1 MASNPLTQSS
11 VPQDTSANPVT
22 QGSAKPLDFEAP
34 NLQPQ
39 RDALASQRVLPAQI
53 GQAINALATPEQSSL
68 PSYEQLIQQGEQQR
82 QAQIQAAQTQNNALA
97 NNLNNYA
104 NQTFDKIVNG
114 NGFADN
120 YMNTSQM
127 GQQKLWRQLAQQG
140 AQQGLSEEA
149 LYNAYLKRAKDTLAG
164 DKASAGD
171 MKHGWKDALIP
182 LNAAGAGINK
192 LLGSAAGLV
201 GQASNVLSYG
211 TGAVVYGVENL
222 TGNDVSYNEAVK
234 IAQNNVIGNAAFATH
249 KYFNNAA
256 DALLTHGASDRTR
269 ENIQEFREGV
279 STDSTK
285 ENLKYVAQHPLTAAL
300 TFSPDLVASVGAV
313 GLYGRLGAAANA
325 GRGANTS
332 LAVDNAL
339 TYGQAVRQVGV
350 PAAGYAV
357 GAQYG
362 EFSDDEG
369 RQNSEQLLAATASGI
384 LTAATVGASSKWGG
398 AIENFALR
406 NRGLSTWAGKS
417 VAARVGQAVGV
428 EGVTEAFDEGQNTAF
443 QVALGDKNNAKFDLA
458 NLATEQNKTTILTGA
473 GIGGMLGVGFGGLG
487 GGAHSIADIRASR
500 AMINAK
506 EAADQPTAEATE
518 QPTAQPATQP
528 TAEATEQPTAQPATQ
543 PTAEATEQPTAQPAT
558 QPAQAPT
565 STTPVTEFA
574 EVFPTNIRAVLRDI
588 ESTLTNDAGK
598 AGSEE
603 YVAQQ
608 ASDAI
613 SMINDLEAEG
623 VVVDL
628 DALNSTL
635 TTLAQI
641 NSDPTTYFAQPQAR
655 SESTPAPAPET
666 QAQPAVADAY
676 VSNGRNIEGYVESS
690 NDGTTTLYNPNQ
702 DAYFVTSD
710 ELTPSTYQAQDTVVR
725 KKFTP
730 TYNEGQQIN
739 AKDTTYTVES
749 VKPIY
754 EGGSGNAVTLIGER
768 YNLRADNGT
777 TTSAI
782 YNGRD
787 NTIRLV
793 DSQELLDT
801 STPSASSA
809 NRQQG
814 NPQLADAPIPMEQL
828 VGQEVN
834 YSGIEGTLQQTPE
847 GIYQVVDA
855 TGNAVVVEGGE
866 SGQAAQELGIEP
878 VPAKVPTVATPMT
891 STAIDDLHY
900 AIASK
905 VREAQLQERMANYRE
920 EKANEDTALDQR
932 AELDSVQF
940 SDQLLQLS
948 SVVEPAL
955 FDSEFAQK
963 HLANAVLTR
972 NDRVIANV
980 LEDIIY
986 SESATNADKEIA
998 IAYLTDQEVDNTNI
1012 DAPLNQDYEM
1022 SVLERALADRNTVVH
1037 VPMEQQSFLSR
1048 LDEDNSEALALIQ
1061 QGITPDGLMNMK
1073 GQDLNTLLS
1082 ASNLPRVKSAPVS
1095 VRRILI
1101 LADTIRYS
1109 VESYG
1114 RAIRR
1119 AKAIFETIMP
1129 ESELQ
1134 RVNDSAKQLDEYAAR
1149 LDSSLM
1155 ITNDLIASA
1164 IESRQSDIDAR
1175 VLEEAGTTQVVPS
1188 DNPSTEAVMVV
1199 DSRDADNM
1207 IADKPTEKSVSMSSV
1222 VASIR
1227 TAGNSSVYLR
1237 PTNFLSE
1244 GSRKALR
1251 ADRTL
1256 DGKWNALLDI
1266 QALGMLAQPNTAIA
1280 IDAEYAS
1287 QLLEAMVIARSNV
1300 DLSGEPTSTIVRPKD
1315 QARMATVVTSDV
1327 ADAFTASV
1335 IEDAINK
1342 LATIP
1347 ADIAIKNLKAVY
1359 DDIKIRAYYN
1369 GKAVT
1374 LIQQKSPDLS
1384 AERVMPLAAKF
1395 VELELSGE
1403 TINNLRGILDNTK
1416 GKLRGLA
1423 VALANG
1429 NKDSKFDS
1437 YQAELMNKVNVLE
1450 ASLARLDNEYATMRK
1465 GLEEEINSDPDL
1477 RAVGMLD
1484 LSDFAI
1490 PTGTSETATRFQNM
1504 GNADASG
1511 TLEGLIDLATS
1522 TYNLRGT
1529 TSDQLVAMAR
1539 DGYEAVMSDE
1549 IQAIASLVDQEY
1561 KAPKATRK
1569 TADVKLA
1576 IVAIEPLTAQL
1587 LPYDALSDINSAND
1601 TVTKLR
1607 GLGVIDAVTGSR
1619 ALEGIANYLQTGTS
1633 GFLPKSALDGDN
1645 FDGIYKSLDSYTTD
1659 ENGLLSISDVREIV
1673 GDILTQVP
1681 VGQSKD
1687 RAVAEAILHATAVAR
1702 LERAK
1707 QLGVTPEV
1715 LDHISY
1721 ANSTPSSHPF
1731 LSAAN
1736 SAIGA
1741 MIENQNLIG
1750 ALDAISNEQSLTQ
1763 AEQSVAK
1770 ALATIAQR
1778 IIDDIKIDVN
1788 LDPNAPV
1795 YSRFNWDTYTIEFSG
1810 GTHAVPENVM
1820 HEVAHA
1826 LADTLFN
1833 VNEAYLTPKQVEAKR
1848 ALERLYEHAKNENAV
1863 TQYGMTGIREWL
1875 ADSLSNNVQIELTKN
1890 LDTTNISWLQGI
1902 RNFYDFF
1909 VDKIRDL
1916 FGMDS
1921 LHHSRVRREAEKILK
1936 GQNYKAP
1943 QKIDEVHDALTDMLA
1958 IIHVYSKPTSTRKTG
1973 SGTNMNAR
1981 ADGGKPIT
1989 ASAVNEVGYNNVHT
2003 IKIVDKLDRFS
2014 NLVPSGFIRK
2024 ISPVRYELVM
2034 HDKNAGVAYQVGT
2047 LPDLLGT
2054 LYKFG
2059 NRFDVASF
2067 VSTADTSPESSWVKP
2082 ARSIGE
2088 VYVDYTPLPKFA
2100 RNMIISYIDGQVEV
2114 LRKRDYARGLVG
2126 SNQMA
2131 KDMPVML
2138 RMLTAS
2144 LNALRYLRQLPTS
2157 RNSLDALDAFYDAEA
2172 KHRSDLLN
2180 DRNLHTYAQAR
2191 VGEAY
2196 NYANGHTSR
2205 IEGVF
2210 KSVVDYLKD
2219 NSKGDTRYG
2228 LEMLSQ
2234 YVKAQHTIERNARN
2248 EHRTPTAMR
2257 INGETKEWSGTHYK
2271 GMVGTPAAEALL
2283 DTFTDEQKR
2292 VLDAAYKIVRD
2303 EDLALTARE
2312 YQEGLITKSQYYSRL
2327 DYDYYVPL
2335 LNQVNT
2341 DSKPQTYR
2349 EKTLEGRY
2357 SESANTIYSLL
2368 ESMRKRQSDLV
2379 DNQINRA
2386 LVDKLKELPTSGIA
2400 NIKSAKV
2407 EIVYDNELGDYAH
2420 RVSPDSGFAEN
2431 QFIYYTDGKPMVV
2444 ELNEAHPIGAMLVAD
2459 MKSQRAGLPKNKI
2472 GNALTRWSRNIQHL
2486 LAPPLVVMS
2495 ASFIMKSAIWGVG
2508 LLTGNAQAAYKT
2520 SLGDA
2525 YKITGGSIL
2534 GLIRNLRHIPAL
2546 MGRASPD
2553 RNQSIYEMYR
2563 DIGGGMGGFNT
2574 FGQDVDRN
2582 DANVTGL
2589 RAHFDLRREQ
2599 ATMPDYDTTG
2609 NVLRNNSTD
2618 LLKATGHSV
2627 KGVYTTFAE
2636 WTNAIDNLIRFSS
2649 FTAALQT
2656 TGTPAMKKAL
2666 ADNDITALRA
2676 LLDAD
2681 PDYRDQ
2687 LVVGSKQIT
2696 GNFQERSLEPVMNNF
2711 IMFFNA
2717 GMQGVTTMT
2726 NMLTSQQG
2734 QVAALSMFAAGAGL
2748 YMLAGGSADT
2758 GADDE
2763 RMYLLDM
2770 TNAQNLTF
2778 MVDGKRVQIP
2788 VDYAL
2793 KPFVAL
2799 GTYAAAYA
2807 SGDMEAMEATGKLYE
2822 ASRDSF
2828 IPLQSAQTE
2837 NSAYNAVSQFVPTAL
2852 RSLVLPFMGIDNFN
2866 FKFNDKPAFD
2876 EDGEIIKDPSASDKS
2891 GKFDWSSSMAKS
2903 INPYLPREL
2912 EVTPRT
2918 LESLAG
2924 NIGGDVYRLGGAAT
2938 SNDPSQLSNVLTRS
2952 IFPKDNTGMFLKQKF
2967 EEQKMETSATLRRKI
2982 DMYGKNSDDT
2992 VGYQEA
2998 YDVLAAAEKDA
3009 KGMTT
3014 ADGYKMGDIIRGIR
3028 QASSDEELAE
3038 WKARRAELDYNT
3050 MQVRG
3055 NAMIEAKGI
3064 SNALRNNQY
3073 DSGEYLDV
3081 VDNKL
3086 NRVNNL
3092 YNDPEF
3098 KENLL
3103 KRIQ

>member
-39 RDALASQRVLPAQI
+39 RDALASQRVLSAQI
-53 GQAINALATPEQSSL
+53 GQAINALATPTPTPEQSSL
-68 PSYEQLIQQGEQQR
+68 PSYEQLMQQGEQQR
-82 QAQIQAAQTQNNALA
+82 QAQIQAVQTQNNALT
-97 NNLNNYA
+97 NNTTLYSDRVFSKLNS
-104 NQTFDKIVNG
+104 DKAFV
-114 NGFADN
+114 DN
-120 YMNTSQM
+120 YMNLSQV
-127 GQQKLWRQLAQQG
+127 GQRKLWRHLAQQG
-140 AQQGLSEEA
+140 AQQGLSEET
-149 LYNAYLKRAKDTLAG
+149 LYNNYLSKASELYG
-164 DKASAGD
+164 EYDKASKPDA
-171 MKHGWKDALIP
+171 KHGWQDAFVLPNQI
-182 LNAAGAGINK
+182 LAGGVAVSG
-192 LLGSAAGLV
+192 GVAGLV
-201 GQASNVLSYG
+201 ATASNALSYPLG
-211 TGAVVYGVENL
+211 GVEYALNKIQ
-222 TGNDVSYNEAVK
+222 GNDITYDEAVK
-234 IAQNNVIGNAAFATH
+234 RTQNNVVGKIAKSYYN
-249 KYFNNAA
+249 
-256 DALLTHGASDRTR
+256 DAMLTKEYLTEGGSDKWR
-269 ENIQEFREGV
+269 ENKKEFGEGIT
-279 STDSTK
+279 TDSTI
-285 ENLKYVAQHPLTAAL
+285 ENMKYVAQHPLTAAL

-325 GRGANTS
+325 GRGANAS
-332 LAVDNAL
+332 LAVDGAL

-350 PAAGYAV
+350 PSAGYAI
-357 GAQYG
+357 GSQFG
-362 EFSDDEG
+362 EFSNDEG
-369 RQNSEQLLAATASGI
+369 QQTSEQILAATTSGVI
-384 LTAATVGASSKWGG
+384 TALTAGASSKWGG

-428 EGVTEAFDEGQNTAF
+428 EGVTEAFDEGQQTAF

-458 NLATEQNKTTILTGA
+458 NLTTEENKTTILTGA
-473 GIGGMLGVGFGGLG
+473 GIGGMLGVGFGGIG

-506 EAADQPTAEATE
+506 EAAEQPTAEAAE
-518 QPTAQPATQP
+518 QPTAQPTQ
-528 TAEATEQPTAQPATQ
+528 TPA
-543 PTAEATEQPTAQPAT
+543 
-558 QPAQAPT
+558 
-565 STTPVTEFA
+565 STTPVTEFS

-641 NSDPTTYFAQPQAR
+641 NSNPTTYFAQPQAR
-655 SESTPAPAPET
+655 SESTPTPTPTPET
-666 QAQPAVADAY
+666 QVQPTDEGAY
-676 VSNGRNIEGYVESS
+676 FSNGRNIEGYVESS

-710 ELTPSTYQAQDTVVR
+710 ELVPSTYQAQDTVVR

-754 EGGSGNAVTLIGER
+754 EGDSGNATILIGER

-782 YNGRD
+782 YDNRD
-787 NTIRLV
+787 NAIRLV
-793 DSQELLDT
+793 DTQELLDA
-801 STPSASSA
+801 STPSTSSA

-855 TGNAVVVEGGE
+855 TGNTVVVEGGE

-878 VPAKVPTVATPMT
+878 VPAKAPAVATPMT

-932 AELDSVQF
+932 AEMDNVQF

-1037 VPMEQQSFLSR
+1037 VPMEQPSFLSR

-1129 ESELQ
+1129 ESEVQ
-1134 RVNDSAKQLDEYAAR
+1134 RVNGYAKQLDEYAAR

-1188 DNPSTEAVMVV
+1188 DNPSTEAVTVV
-1199 DSRDADNM
+1199 DSRDADSM
-1207 IADKPTEKSVSMSSV
+1207 IADKPTENSVSMSSV

-1227 TAGNSSVYLR
+1227 SAGNTSVYLR
-1237 PTNFLSE
+1237 PSNFLSE

-1287 QLLEAMVIARSNV
+1287 QLLEAMVVARSDV
-1300 DLSGEPTSTIVRPKD
+1300 DLSGAPTSTIVRPKD
-1315 QARMATVVTSDV
+1315 QARMATVVTGDV

-1403 TINNLRGILDNTK
+1403 TINNLRGILENTK

-1423 VALANG
+1423 VSLANG

-1437 YQAELMNKVNVLE
+1437 YQAELMNKVSVLE
-1450 ASLARLDNEYATMRK
+1450 VSLARLDNEYATMRK

-1484 LSDFAI
+1484 LSDFAV

-1529 TSDQLVAMAR
+1529 TSDQLVDMAR
-1539 DGYEAVMSDE
+1539 DGYETVMADE
-1549 IQAIASLVDQEY
+1549 IQAVASLVDQEY

-1576 IVAIEPLTAQL
+1576 IEAIEPLTAQL

-1848 ALERLYEHAKNENAV
+1848 ALERLYDHAKNENAV

-1890 LDTTNISWLQGI
+1890 LDTTNISWLQNI

-2024 ISPVRYELVM
+2024 ISPVRYEMVM
-2034 HDKNAGVAYQVGT
+2034 HDTNAGVAYQVGT

-2067 VSTADTSPESSWVKP
+2067 VSTTDASPESSWVKP
-2082 ARSIGE
+2082 VRSIGE

-2131 KDMPVML
+2131 KDMPIML
-2138 RMLTAS
+2138 RMITAS

-2157 RNSLDALDAFYDAEA
+2157 RNSLDAIDAFYDAEA

-2257 INGETKEWSGTHYK
+2257 INGETKEWTGTHYK

-2283 DTFTDEQKR
+2283 NTFTDEQKR

-2335 LNQVNT
+2335 LNQVTT

-2368 ESMRKRQSDLV
+2368 ESMRKRQADLV

-2407 EIVYDNELGDYAH
+2407 EIVYDNELGDYVH
-2420 RVSPDSGFAEN
+2420 RLSPDSGFAEN
-2431 QFIYYTDGKPMVV
+2431 QFVYYQEGKPMVV
-2444 ELNEAHPIGAMLVAD
+2444 ELNQDHPIGAMLAAD
-2459 MKSQRAGLPKNKI
+2459 IKSQRAGLPKNKI
-2472 GNALTRWSRNIQHL
+2472 GNALTRWSRNIQNL

-2534 GLIRNLRHIPAL
+2534 GLIRNLRHLPAL

-2553 RNQSIYEMYR
+2553 RNQSIYAMYR

-2609 NVLRNNSTD
+2609 NVLRNKSTD

-2627 KGVYTTFAE
+2627 KGAYTTFAE
-2636 WTNAIDNLIRFSS
+2636 WTNTLDNLIRFSS
-2649 FTAALQT
+2649 FTAALET

-2666 ADNDITALRA
+2666 ADNDIAALRA

-2696 GNFQERSLEPVMNNF
+2696 GNFQERSLLPIANNF
-2711 IMFFNA
+2711 YMFFNA

-2726 NMLTSQQG
+2726 NMLTTQQG
-2734 QVAALSMFAAGAGL
+2734 QIAASVMVAAGAGL
-2748 YMLAGGSADT
+2748 FMLAAGSADT

-2763 RMYLLDM
+2763 SIYLLDM
-2770 TNAQNLTF
+2770 SNAQNLTF
-2778 MVDGKRVQIP
+2778 MVNGKRVQIP
-2788 VDYAL
+2788 VDYAF
-2793 KPFVAL
+2793 KPFLAL

-2807 SGDMEAMEATGKLYE
+2807 SGAMDAMEAAGKLYE

-2837 NSAYNAVSQFVPTAL
+2837 NDVYNAASQFIPTAL
-2852 RSLVLPFMGIDNFN
+2852 RTFAPLAGVDNFN

-2876 EDGEIIKDPSASDKS
+2876 ADGEIINNPRNVDKA
-2891 GKFDWSSSMAKS
+2891 GKYDWSTSLAKS
-2903 INPYLPREL
+2903 
-2912 EVTPRT
+2912 VGVFTPRT
-2918 LESLAG
+2918 YEALAG
-2924 NIGGDVYRLGGAAT
+2924 NIGGDVYRLGMAVT
-2938 SNDPSQLSNVLTRS
+2938 SNDPTDLGNVLTRS
-2952 IFPKDNTGMFLKQKF
+2952 IFPKDNTGMLFKQKF
-2967 EEQKMETSATLRRKI
+2967 DTQLRESAANLHRATYDI
-2982 DMYGKNSDDT
+2982 YGKDSEHLE
-2992 VGYQEA
+2992 GYKEA
-2998 YDVLAAAEKDA
+2998 VAIREAAEKEA
-3009 KGMTT
+3009 RRLTT
-3014 ADGYKMGDIIRGIR
+3014 SDGYNMGDIIRGIR
-3028 QASSDEELAE
+3028 QASSDQELAE
-3038 WKARRAELDYNT
+3038 WKERRNELDI
-3050 MQVRG
+3050 QRRRVFG
-3055 NAMIEAKGI
+3055 NAMIEAGGI
-3064 SNALRNNQY
+3064 ENALRNNQY

-3086 NRVNNL
+3086 RRVDAL
-3092 YNDPEF
+3092 YDDPEF

>member
-39 RDALASQRVLPAQI
+39 RDALASQRVLSAQI
-53 GQAINALATPEQSSL
+53 GQAINALATPTPTPEQSSL
-68 PSYEQLIQQGEQQR
+68 PSYEQLMQQGEQQR

-104 NQTFDKIVNG
+104 TQTFDKIVNG
-114 NGFADN
+114 TGFADN

-171 MKHGWKDALIP
+171 MKHGWKDIFVLP
-182 LNAAGAGINK
+182 NVVGAGIDK
-192 LLGSAAGLV
+192 LVGSAAGLV

-256 DALLTHGASDRTR
+256 DALITHGASDRTR
-269 ENIQEFREGV
+269 ENVQEFREGV
-279 STDSTK
+279 STDSAK
-285 ENLKYVAQHPLTAAL
+285 DNLKYAAQHPITAAL

-357 GAQYG
+357 GSQYS

-369 RQNSEQLLAATASGI
+369 RQNSEQLLAATVSGI
-384 LTAATVGASSKWGG
+384 VSAATVGASSKWGG

-428 EGVTEAFDEGQNTAF
+428 EGATEAFDEGQQTAF
-443 QVALGDKNNAKFDLA
+443 QVSLGDKNNAQFDLA
-458 NLATEQNKTTILTGA
+458 NLTTEQNKTAILTGA
-473 GIGGMLGVGFGGLG
+473 GIGGMLGIGFGGIG

-500 AMINAK
+500 AMINAD
-506 EAADQPTAEATE
+506 ETATAQPTAEATE
-518 QPTAQPATQP
+518 QPTAQPT
-528 TAEATEQPTAQPATQ
+528 
-543 PTAEATEQPTAQPAT
+543 
-558 QPAQAPT
+558 QAPT

-574 EVFPTNIRAVLRDI
+574 EAFPTNIRAVLRDI
-588 ESTLTNDAGK
+588 ESTLANDSGK

-613 SMINDLEAEG
+613 SMINDLETDG
-623 VVVDL
+623 VTVDL

-635 TTLAQI
+635 TTLTQI
-641 NSDPTTYFAQPQAR
+641 NDNPTTYFAQPQAR
-655 SESTPAPAPET
+655 SESTTTSET

-710 ELTPSTYQAQDTVVR
+710 ELAPSTYQAQDTVVR

-754 EGGSGNAVTLIGER
+754 EGDSGNAVTLIGER
-768 YNLRADNGT
+768 YNLRTDSGT
-777 TTSAI
+777 TTSAV
-782 YNGRD
+782 YDSRD

-793 DSQELLDT
+793 DSQELLDP
-801 STPSASSA
+801 STPSTSSA

-814 NPQLADAPIPMEQL
+814 NPQLDNAPIPMEQL
-828 VGQEVN
+828 VGAEVN

-847 GIYQVVDA
+847 GIYQVVDT
-855 TGNAVVVEGGE
+855 TGNAVIVEGGE

-878 VPAKVPTVATPMT
+878 VRVEAPTVATPMT
-891 STAIDDLHY
+891 SSAIDDLHY

-920 EKANEDTALDQR
+920 EKANEDTALQQR
-932 AELDSVQF
+932 AELDNVQF

-963 HLANAVLTR
+963 HLTNAVLTR

-986 SESATNADKEIA
+986 SETATNADKEIA

-1012 DAPLNQDYEM
+1012 DAPLNQDYEL
-1022 SVLERALADRNTVVH
+1022 SVMERALADRNTVVH

-1048 LDEDNSEALALIQ
+1048 LDENDSEAFALIQ
-1061 QGITPDGLMNMK
+1061 SGITPESLMGMK
-1073 GQDLNTLLS
+1073 GQDLNTLLD

-1095 VRRILI
+1095 VRRILV

-1129 ESELQ
+1129 ESEVQ
-1134 RVNDSAKQLDEYAAR
+1134 RVNGYAKHLDEYAAQ

-1155 ITNDLIASA
+1155 ITNDLIVSA
-1164 IESRQSDIDAR
+1164 IASRQSDIDAR
-1175 VLEEAGTTQVVPS
+1175 VLTEAGATQVVPS
-1188 DNPSTEAVMVV
+1188 NNPSTEAITAV

-1207 IADKPTEKSVSMSSV
+1207 ITDKPTDNSVSMSSI

-1227 TAGNSSVYLR
+1227 TAGNTSVYLR

-1244 GSRKALR
+1244 GSRKTLR
-1251 ADRTL
+1251 ANRTL
-1256 DGKWNALLDI
+1256 DDKWNALLDI

-1287 QLLEAMVIARSNV
+1287 QLLEAMVVARSNV

-1342 LATIP
+1342 LDTIP
-1347 ADIAIKNLKAVY
+1347 ADIAIKNLKTVY

-1374 LIQQKSPDLS
+1374 LIQQKSPVLS

-1403 TINNLRGILDNTK
+1403 TINNLRGILENTK

-1423 VALANG
+1423 VTLANG

-1437 YQAELMNKVNVLE
+1437 YQAELLNKVHVLE

-1465 GLEEEINSDPDL
+1465 GLEDELNSDPDL

-1490 PTGTSETATRFQNM
+1490 PTGTSETATRFRNM

-1511 TLEGLIDLATS
+1511 TLEGLIDVATS

-1529 TSDQLVAMAR
+1529 TSEQLVSMAR
-1539 DGYEAVMSDE
+1539 DGYETVMADD

-1561 KAPKATRK
+1561 KAPKTVRK

-1576 IVAIEPLTAQL
+1576 IEAIEPLTAQL
-1587 LPYDALSDINSAND
+1587 LPYDALSDINTAND

-1619 ALEGIANYLQTGTS
+1619 ALEGIANYLQTGTT

-1645 FDGIYKSLDSYTTD
+1645 FDGIYKSLDAYTTD
-1659 ENGLLSISDVREIV
+1659 KNGLLSISDVREIV

-1731 LSAAN
+1731 LGAAN
-1736 SAIGA
+1736 STIGS

-1770 ALATIAQR
+1770 ALATISQR

-1810 GTHAVPENVM
+1810 GTHSVPENVM
-1820 HEVAHA
+1820 HETAHA

-1848 ALERLYEHAKNENAV
+1848 ALERLYDHAKNENAV

-1890 LDTTNISWLQGI
+1890 LDTTNISWLQNI

-1973 SGTNMNAR
+1973 GGTNMNAR

-2024 ISPVRYELVM
+2024 ISPVRYEMVM
-2034 HDKNAGVAYQVGT
+2034 HDTNAGVAYQVGT

-2067 VSTADTSPESSWVKP
+2067 VSTTDASPESSWVKP
-2082 ARSIGE
+2082 VRSIGE

-2100 RNMIISYIDGQVEV
+2100 RNMIISYIDDQVEV

-2131 KDMPVML
+2131 KDMPIML

-2157 RNSLDALDAFYDAEA
+2157 RNSLDAIDAYYDAEA
-2172 KHRSDLLN
+2172 QHRSDLLN
-2180 DRNLHTYAQAR
+2180 DRDLHTYAQAR

-2210 KSVVDYLKD
+2210 KSVVDYLKE
-2219 NSKGDTRYG
+2219 NSKGNNSYTID
-2228 LEMLSQ
+2228 LLAD
-2234 YVKAQHTIERNARN
+2234 YVKARHTIERNARN

-2257 INGETKEWSGTHYK
+2257 INGETKEWTGTNYK

-2283 DTFTDEQKR
+2283 NTFTDEQKQ

-2312 YQEGLITKSQYYSRL
+2312 YQEGMITKSQYYSRL

-2341 DSKPQTYR
+2341 DSKPQAYR

-2357 SESANTIYSLL
+2357 SESANTIFSLL
-2368 ESMRKRQSDLV
+2368 ESMRKRQSDLI

-2407 EIVYDNELGDYAH
+2407 EIVYDNELGDYVH
-2420 RVSPDSGFAEN
+2420 RVSPDSGFANN

-2444 ELNEAHPIGAMLVAD
+2444 ELNESHPIGAMLATD
-2459 MKSQRAGLPKNKI
+2459 MRSQRAGLPEGRIANF
-2472 GNALTRWSRNIQHL
+2472 LVRWSRKVQNF

-2495 ASFIMKSAIWGVG
+2495 AAFIMKATIWGVG

-2534 GLIRNLRHIPAL
+2534 GLIRNIRHIPAI
-2546 MGRASPD
+2546 MGRASND
-2553 RNQSIYEMYR
+2553 RDQSMYELYR
-2563 DIGGGMGGFNT
+2563 DIGGGMGGFSL
-2574 FGQDVDRN
+2574 FGRDVDRN
-2582 DANVTGL
+2582 DANITGL
-2589 RAHFDLRREQ
+2589 KAHFALRRHQ
-2599 ATMPDYDTTG
+2599 QSFPDYDTTG

-2618 LLKATGHSV
+2618 LMKAAGHSV
-2627 KGVYTTFAE
+2627 KGAYTTFAE
-2636 WTNAIDNLIRFSS
+2636 WTNTLDNLIRFSS
-2649 FTAALQT
+2649 FTAALET
-2656 TGTPAMKKAL
+2656 TGTPAMKKAV
-2666 ADNDITALRA
+2666 ADKDIATLRA
-2676 LLDAD
+2676 LLDAE
-2681 PDYRDQ
+2681 PEYRDQ

-2696 GNFQERSLEPVMNNF
+2696 GNFQERSLLPTANNF
-2711 IMFFNA
+2711 FMFFNA
-2717 GMQGVTTMT
+2717 SMQGVTTMT

-2778 MVDGKRVQIP
+2778 MVNGKRVQIP

-2807 SGDMEAMEATGKLYE
+2807 NGDMEAMDAAGKLYE

-2837 NSAYNAVSQFVPTAL
+2837 NGAYNAVSQFIPTAV

-2866 FKFNDKPAFD
+2866 MKFNDKPAFD

-2924 NIGGDVYRLGGAAT
+2924 NVGGDVYRLGGAVT

-3050 MQVRG
+3050 MRVRG

-3073 DSGEYLDV
+3073 DSGEYAEA

-3086 NRVNNL
+3086 NRVNSL
-3092 YNDPEF
+3092 YDDPEF

>member
-39 RDALASQRVLPAQI
+39 RDALASQRVLSAQI
-53 GQAINALATPEQSSL
+53 GQAINALATPTPTPEQSSL
-68 PSYEQLIQQGEQQR
+68 PSYEQLMQQGEQQR

-104 NQTFDKIVNG
+104 TQTFDKIVNG
-114 NGFADN
+114 TGFADN

-171 MKHGWKDALIP
+171 MKHGWKDAFVLP
-182 LNAAGAGINK
+182 NVVGAGIDK
-192 LLGSAAGLV
+192 LVGSAAGLV

-256 DALLTHGASDRTR
+256 DALITHGASDRTR

-279 STDSTK
+279 STDSVK
-285 ENLKYVAQHPLTAAL
+285 DNLKYAAQHPLTAAL

-458 NLATEQNKTTILTGA
+458 NLTTEQNKTTILTGA

-528 TAEATEQPTAQPATQ
+528 
-543 PTAEATEQPTAQPAT
+543 
-558 QPAQAPT
+558 AQAPV
-565 STTPVTEFA
+565 STTPVTEFS

-628 DALNSTL
+628 EALNSTL
-635 TTLAQI
+635 TTLTQI
-641 NSDPTTYFAQPQAR
+641 NDNPTTYFAQPQAR
-655 SESTPAPAPET
+655 SESTPAPET
-666 QAQPAVADAY
+666 QVQPTDEGAY
-676 VSNGRNIEGYVESS
+676 FSNGRNIEGYVESS

-710 ELTPSTYQAQDTVVR
+710 ELAPSTYQAQDTVVR

-754 EGGSGNAVTLIGER
+754 EGDSGNAVTLIGER

-793 DSQELLDT
+793 DSQELLDA
-801 STPSASSA
+801 STPSTSNA

-855 TGNAVVVEGGE
+855 TGNTVVVEGGE

-932 AELDSVQF
+932 AELDNVQF

-1022 SVLERALADRNTVVH
+1022 SVLERAMADRDTVVH

-1061 QGITPDGLMNMK
+1061 QGISPESLMNMK
-1073 GQDLNTLLS
+1073 GQDLNTLLG
-1082 ASNLPRVKSAPVS
+1082 ASDLPRVKSAPVS

-1129 ESELQ
+1129 ESEVQ
-1134 RVNDSAKQLDEYAAR
+1134 RVNGYAKQLDEYAAR

-1188 DNPSTEAVMVV
+1188 DNPSTEAVTVV
-1199 DSRDADNM
+1199 DSRDADSM
-1207 IADKPTEKSVSMSSV
+1207 IADKPTENSVSMSSV

-1227 TAGNSSVYLR
+1227 TSGNSSVYLR

-1266 QALGMLAQPNTAIA
+1266 QALGMLAQPNTDIA

-1287 QLLEAMVIARSNV
+1287 QLLEAMVVARSDV

-1342 LATIP
+1342 LDTIP

-1374 LIQQKSPDLS
+1374 LIQQKSPALS
-1384 AERVMPLAAKF
+1384 TERVMPLAAKF

-1403 TINNLRGILDNTK
+1403 TINNLRGILENTK

-1423 VALANG
+1423 VSLANG

-1437 YQAELMNKVNVLE
+1437 YQAELLNKIHVLE

-1477 RAVGMLD
+1477 RAVGMLN
-1484 LSDFAI
+1484 LSDFAV
-1490 PTGTSETATRFQNM
+1490 PTGTSETAARFQNM
-1504 GNADASG
+1504 GNADASS

-1539 DGYEAVMSDE
+1539 DGYETVMADE

-1576 IVAIEPLTAQL
+1576 IEAIEPLTAQL

-1736 SAIGA
+1736 SAVGA

-1890 LDTTNISWLQGI
+1890 LDTTNISWLQNI

-1958 IIHVYSKPTSTRKTG
+1958 IIHVYSKPTAARKTG

-1989 ASAVNEVGYNNVHT
+1989 ASTVNEVGYNNVHT

-2034 HDKNAGVAYQVGT
+2034 HDTNAGVAYQVGT

-2082 ARSIGE
+2082 VRSIGE

-2100 RNMIISYIDGQVEV
+2100 RNMIISYIDSQVEV

-2157 RNSLDALDAFYDAEA
+2157 RNSLDAIDAFYNAEA
-2172 KHRSDLLN
+2172 EHRSDLLN

-2191 VGEAY
+2191 IGEAY

-2283 DTFTDEQKR
+2283 NTFTDEQKR

-2312 YQEGLITKSQYYSRL
+2312 YQEGMITKSQYYARL

-2341 DSKPQTYR
+2341 DSEPQAYR
-2349 EKTLEGRY
+2349 DKTLEGRY

-2368 ESMRKRQSDLV
+2368 ESMRKRQADLV

-2407 EIVYDNELGDYAH
+2407 EIVYDNELGDYVH
-2420 RVSPDSGFAEN
+2420 RLSPDSGFAEN
-2431 QFIYYTDGKPMVV
+2431 QFVYYQEGKPMVV
-2444 ELNEAHPIGAMLVAD
+2444 ELNQEHPIGAMLAAD

-2495 ASFIMKSAIWGVG
+2495 ASFIMQSAIWGVG

-2609 NVLRNNSTD
+2609 NVLRNKSTD

-2627 KGVYTTFAE
+2627 KGAYTTFAE
-2636 WTNAIDNLIRFSS
+2636 LTNTLDNLIRFSS
-2649 FTAALQT
+2649 FIAALET
-2656 TGTPAMKKAL
+2656 TGTPAMKKAV
-2666 ADNDITALRA
+2666 ADKDIATLRA

-2696 GNFQERSLEPVMNNF
+2696 GNFQERSLLPIANNF
-2711 IMFFNA
+2711 YMFFNA

-2726 NMLTSQQG
+2726 NMLTTQQG

-2778 MVDGKRVQIP
+2778 MVNGKRVQIP
-2788 VDYAL
+2788 VDYAF
-2793 KPFVAL
+2793 KPFLAL

-2807 SGDMEAMEATGKLYE
+2807 SGDMEAMEASGKLYE

-2866 FKFNDKPAFD
+2866 FKFNDKPAYD
-2876 EDGEIIKDPSASDKS
+2876 ADGEIIKDPRDADKA
-2891 GKFDWSSSMAKS
+2891 GKYDWSTSLAKS
-2903 INPYLPREL
+2903 
-2912 EVTPRT
+2912 VGVFTPRT
-2918 LESLAG
+2918 YEALAG
-2924 NIGGDVYRLGGAAT
+2924 NLGGDVYRLGGAVV

-2967 EEQKMETSATLRRKI
+2967 EEQKMEASANLRRKI
-2982 DMYGKNSDDT
+2982 DLYGKDSEDT

-3014 ADGYKMGDIIRGIR
+3014 ADGYNMGDIIRGIR
-3028 QASSDEELAE
+3028 QASSDAELAE
-3038 WKARRAELDYNT
+3038 WKDRRAELDYNT

-3055 NAMIEAKGI
+3055 NTMIEAKGI

-3073 DSGEYLDV
+3073 DSGEYLED

>member
-11 VPQDTSANPVT
+11 IPQDTNANPVT
-22 QGSAKPLDFEAP
+22 QGSAKPLEFEAP

-39 RDALASQRVLPAQI
+39 RDALASQRELSAEL
-53 GQAINALATPEQSSL
+53 GQTLNTLANPQAASAQSSL
-68 PSYEQLIQQGEQQR
+68 PTYEQLMQQGDQQR
-82 QAQIQAAQTQNNALA
+82 AAQIQARKTQVNTLA
-97 NNLNNYA
+97 NNLDTYA
-104 NQTFDKIVNG
+104 TQTFDNLING
-114 NGFADN
+114 ESFADN
-120 YMNTSQM
+120 YMNTSQV

-149 LYNAYLKRAKDTLAG
+149 LYNAYLKRAKEKLAG

-171 MKHGWKDALIP
+171 MKHGWKDAFIP
-182 LNAAGAGINK
+182 ANIVGAGIDK
-192 LLGSAAGLV
+192 LAGGIAGLV

-211 TGAVVYGVENL
+211 TGAVIYGVDNL
-222 TGNDVSYNEAVK
+222 TGNDTSYNEAVK
-234 IAQNNVIGNAAFATH
+234 KAQNNIIGNAAFATY
-249 KYFNNAA
+249 KYFNNAG
-256 DALLTHGASDRTR
+256 DALITHGASDRTR
-269 ENIQEFREGV
+269 ENVQEFREGI
-279 STDSTK
+279 STDSAK
-285 ENLKYVAQHPLTAAL
+285 DNLKYAAQHPITAAL

-313 GLYGRLGAAANA
+313 GLYGRLGAAGNA
-325 GRGANTS
+325 SRGANTS

-357 GAQYG
+357 GSQYG

-369 RQNSEQLLAATASGI
+369 RQNSEQILAATVSGI
-384 LTAATVGASSKWGG
+384 VSAATVGASSKWGG

-428 EGVTEAFDEGQNTAF
+428 EGATEAFDEGQQTAF
-443 QVALGDKNNAKFDLA
+443 QLALGDKNNADFNLA
-458 NLATEQNKTTILTGA
+458 NLTTEQNKNAILTGA
-473 GIGGMLGVGFGGLG
+473 GIGGMLGIGFGGIG

-500 AMINAK
+500 AMIKAE
-506 EAADQPTAEATE
+506 EATAQPAEVTAEAA
-518 QPTAQPATQP
+518 QPTAQL
-528 TAEATEQPTAQPATQ
+528 TA
-543 PTAEATEQPTAQPAT
+543 
-558 QPAQAPT
+558 
-565 STTPVTEFA
+565 TTPVTEFSEA
-574 EVFPTNIRAVLRDI
+574 FPTNVRAVLRDI
-588 ESTLTNDAGK
+588 ESTLANDSGK
-598 AGSEE
+598 AGVED

-608 ASDAI
+608 ANDAI
-613 SMINDLEAEG
+613 TMINDLGADG
-623 VVVDL
+623 LNVDL
-628 DALNSTL
+628 DALNGTLATL
-635 TTLAQI
+635 TQI
-641 NSDPTTYFAQPQAR
+641 SDNPTAYFAQPQAR
-655 SESTPAPAPET
+655 SESTTASET
-666 QAQPAVADAY
+666 VTPIDESVTDSY
-676 VSNGRNIEGYVESS
+676 VSNGRNIEGYVESR
-690 NDGTTTLYNPNQ
+690 NDGTTTVFNPNQ

-710 ELTPSTYQAQDTVVR
+710 ELTPATYQAQDTVVR

-749 VKPIY
+749 VKPVY
-754 EGGSGNAVTLIGER
+754 EGNSDNAVTLIGER
-768 YNLRADNGT
+768 YNLRTDSGE
-777 TTSAI
+777 TTSAV
-782 YNGRD
+782 YDRRD
-787 NTIRLV
+787 NNLRLV
-793 DSQELLDT
+793 DSQELLNPT
-801 STPSASSA
+801 APVSSDA

-814 NPQLADAPIPMEQL
+814 NPRLDVIPTSMESL
-828 VGQEVN
+828 VGAPVN
-834 YSGIEGTLQQTPE
+834 YSGIEGVLQQTPE
-847 GIYQVVDA
+847 GIYQVTDA
-855 TGNAVVVEGGE
+855 TGNSVVVEGGE
-866 SGQAAQELGIEP
+866 SGLSAQELGIEP
-878 VPAKVPTVATPMT
+878 VQVQTPVATRLNT
-891 STAIDDLHY
+891 TALDDLHF

-905 VREAQLQERMANYRE
+905 VRDAQLQERMANYRE
-920 EKANEDTALDQR
+920 EKANEDAALQQRDALDNV
-932 AELDSVQF
+932 ELSN
-940 SDQLLQLS
+940 QLLQLS

-955 FDSEFAQK
+955 FDSEFARK
-963 HLANAVLTR
+963 HLSNAVITG

-1012 DAPLNQDYEM
+1012 DAPLNQDYEL
-1022 SVLERALADRNTVVH
+1022 SVLDKAMADRQTLVR
-1037 VPMEQQSFLSR
+1037 VPMEQQSFLAR
-1048 LDEDNSEALALIQ
+1048 LEENNSEAFALIQ
-1061 QGITPDGLMNMK
+1061 DGITPESLMRMT
-1073 GQDLNTLLS
+1073 GQDLNSLLD

-1095 VRRILI
+1095 VRRILV

-1129 ESELQ
+1129 ESEVQ
-1134 RVNDSAKQLDEYAAR
+1134 RVNGYAKHLDEYAAQ

-1155 ITNDLIASA
+1155 ITTDLIVSA
-1164 IESRQSDIDAR
+1164 MESRQADIDTR
-1175 VLEEAGTTQVVPS
+1175 VLEEASATQVVS
-1188 DNPSTEAVMVV
+1188 TNNPSTEAVTVV
-1199 DSRDADNM
+1199 DARDADDM
-1207 IADKPTEKSVSMSSV
+1207 ISERPVENSVSMSSV
-1222 VASIR
+1222 VSSIR
-1227 TAGNSSVYLR
+1227 SAGATSVYLR
-1237 PTNFLSE
+1237 PSNFLSE
-1244 GSRKALR
+1244 GSRKTLR
-1251 ADRTL
+1251 ANRTL
-1256 DGKWNALLDI
+1256 DEKFNALLDI

-1287 QLLEAMVIARSNV
+1287 QLLEAMVVARSSV

-1315 QARMATVVTSDV
+1315 QARMATVVTGDV

-1342 LATIP
+1342 LDSIP

-1359 DDIKIRAYYN
+1359 DDIKIRSYYN

-1374 LIQQKSPDLS
+1374 LIQQKSPVLGVD
-1384 AERVMPLAAKF
+1384 RVMPLAAKF

-1416 GKLRGLA
+1416 DKLRGLS

-1437 YQAELMNKVNVLE
+1437 YQAELLNKTHVLE

-1465 GLEEEINSDPDL
+1465 GLEEELNSDPDL
-1477 RAVGMLD
+1477 RAVGMLS

-1490 PTGTSETATRFQNM
+1490 PTGTSDTASRFAQM
-1504 GNADASG
+1504 GNADAAG
-1511 TLEGLIDLATS
+1511 TLEGLIDLVAG
-1522 TYNLRGT
+1522 TYNLRNV
-1529 TSDQLVAMAR
+1529 SNEQLIAMAR
-1539 DGYEAVMSDE
+1539 DGYELSVADN
-1549 IQAIASLVDQEY
+1549 IQAIASLVDQDY

-1569 TADVKLA
+1569 SADTKLA
-1576 IVAIEPLTAQL
+1576 IDAIEPLTAQL
-1587 LPYDALSDINSAND
+1587 LPYDALSDINAAND

-1619 ALEGIANYLQTGTS
+1619 ALEGISNYLQTGTT

-1702 LERAK
+1702 FERAK

-1721 ANSTPSSHPF
+1721 ANSTPSTHPF
-1731 LSAAN
+1731 LSAPN
-1736 SAIGA
+1736 SAVGS
-1741 MIENQNLIG
+1741 MLENQNLIG

-1770 ALATIAQR
+1770 ALATISQR

-1788 LDPNAPV
+1788 TDPNAPV

-1810 GTHAVPENVM
+1810 GTHSVPENVM
-1820 HEVAHA
+1820 HETAHA

-1848 ALERLYEHAKNENAV
+1848 ALERLYDHAKNENAV

-1890 LDTTNISWLQGI
+1890 LDTTNISWLQNI

-1921 LHHSRVRREAEKILK
+1921 LHHSRVRREAEKMLK
-1936 GQNYKAP
+1936 GKSYKAP
-1943 QKIDEVHDALTDMLA
+1943 SKIDEVHDALSDMLA
-1958 IIHVYSKPTSTRKTG
+1958 IIHVYSKPTTSRK
-1973 SGTNMNAR
+1973 SANGTNANVR
-1981 ADGGKPIT
+1981 ADGGQPIT
-1989 ASAVNEVGYNNVHT
+1989 ASTVNEVGYNNVHT

-2024 ISPVRYELVM
+2024 ISPVRYEMVM

-2067 VSTADTSPESSWVKP
+2067 ISTVDTSPESSWVKP

-2100 RNMIISYIDGQVEV
+2100 RNMIIKYIDDNVEV

-2126 SNQMA
+2126 ANQMA
-2131 KDMPVML
+2131 KDMPVMF

-2157 RNSLDALDAFYDAEA
+2157 RNSLDAIDAYYDAEA
-2172 KHRSDLLN
+2172 QHRSDLVN
-2180 DRNLHTYAQAR
+2180 DRDLHTYAQAR

-2196 NYANGHTSR
+2196 NYSNGHTSR

-2257 INGETKEWSGTHYK
+2257 INGESKEWTGTHYK

-2283 DTFTDEQKR
+2283 NTFTDEQKR

-2303 EDLALTARE
+2303 EDLALTERE
-2312 YQEGLITKSQYYSRL
+2312 YKEGMITKSQYFSRL
-2327 DYDYYVPL
+2327 DYNYYVPL
-2335 LNQVNT
+2335 LNQVNG
-2341 DSKPQTYR
+2341 DSKPQSYR

-2357 SESANTIYSLL
+2357 SESANTIYSLV
-2368 ESMRKRQSDLV
+2368 ESMRKRHADLI

-2400 NIKSAKV
+2400 NIKSAKL
-2407 EIVYDNELGDYAH
+2407 EIVYDNELGDYVH
-2420 RVSPDSGFAEN
+2420 RVSPDSGFANN

-2444 ELNEAHPIGAMLVAD
+2444 ELNEAHPIGAMLAKTVIAE
-2459 MKSQRAGLPKNKI
+2459 RG
-2472 GNALTRWSRNIQHL
+2472 GNVTSPALQTLARWSRKILNF

-2495 ASFIMKSAIWGVG
+2495 AAFIMKAAIWGIG
-2508 LLTGNAQAAYKT
+2508 LLTGNTQAAYKT
-2520 SLGDA
+2520 SLGDS
-2525 YKITGGSIL
+2525 YKITGNTML
-2534 GLIRNLRHIPAL
+2534 GLIRNVRHLPAIL
-2546 MGRASPD
+2546 GRASD
-2553 RNQSIYEMYR
+2553 NRDQSLYSMYR
-2563 DIGGGMGGFNT
+2563 DIGGGMGGFSL
-2574 FGQDVDRN
+2574 FGRDVDRN

-2589 RAHFDLRREQ
+2589 QAHFDLRREQ
-2599 ATMPDYDTTG
+2599 ASMPDYDTTG

-2618 LLKATGHSV
+2618 LLKATGHSI
-2627 KGVYTTFAE
+2627 KGAYTTFAE
-2636 WTNAIDNLIRFSS
+2636 STNVLDNLIRFSS
-2649 FTAALQT
+2649 FTAALET
-2656 TGTPAMKKAL
+2656 VGTPAMKKAL
-2666 ADNDITALRA
+2666 ADKDVATLRA

-2681 PDYRDQ
+2681 PDFRDQ
-2687 LVVGSKQIT
+2687 LVTGSKQIT
-2696 GNFQERSLEPVMNNF
+2696 GNFQERSLTPTMNNF
-2711 IMFFNA
+2711 FMFFNA

-2726 NMLTSQQG
+2726 NMLTTQQG
-2734 QVAALSMFAAGAGL
+2734 QIAALSMFAAGAGL

-2770 TNAQNLTF
+2770 SNAQNLTF
-2778 MVDGKRVQIP
+2778 MVGGKRVQIP
-2788 VDYAL
+2788 VDYAF
-2793 KPFVAL
+2793 KPFLAL
-2799 GTYAAAYA
+2799 GTYSAAYA
-2807 SGDMEAMEATGKLYE
+2807 NGDIGAMTAAGKLYE

-2837 NSAYNAVSQFVPTAL
+2837 NKAFNAVSQFIPTAV

-2866 FKFNDKPAFD
+2866 MKFNDKPAYD
-2876 EDGEIIKDPSASDKS
+2876 ADGEIIKDPRDADKA
-2891 GKFDWSSSMAKS
+2891 GKYEWSSVVAKS
-2903 INPYLPREL
+2903 
-2912 EVTPRT
+2912 VGVFTPRT
-2918 LESLAG
+2918 YEALAS
-2924 NIGGDVYRLGGAAT
+2924 NLGGDVYRVGGAAA
-2938 SNDPSQLSNVLTRS
+2938 SNDPTALSNVLTRS
-2952 IFPKDNTGMFLKQKF
+2952 IFPKDNTGLFFKEKF
-2967 EEQKMETSATLRRKI
+2967 EEQKLEASANLRRKI
-2982 DMYGKNSDDT
+2982 DLYGKDSEDT
-2992 VGYQEA
+2992 AGYQEA
-2998 YDVLAAAEKDA
+2998 YDIMDAADKEARSL
-3009 KGMTT
+3009 TT
-3014 ADGYKMGDIIRGIR
+3014 EDGYKLGDIIRGMR
-3028 QASSDEELAE
+3028 QASSDEELAQ

-3050 MQVRG
+3050 MQIRG
-3055 NAMIEAKGI
+3055 NAMIQAKGI

-3073 DSGEYLDV
+3073 DSGEYAEA

-3086 NRVNNL
+3086 NRVNSL
-3092 YNDPEF
+3092 YDDPEF

>member
-1 MASNPLTQSS
+1 M
-11 VPQDTSANPVT
+11 
-22 QGSAKPLDFEAP
+22 
-34 NLQPQ
+34 
-39 RDALASQRVLPAQI
+39 
-53 GQAINALATPEQSSL
+53 
-68 PSYEQLIQQGEQQR
+68 
-82 QAQIQAAQTQNNALA
+82 
-97 NNLNNYA
+97 
-104 NQTFDKIVNG
+104 
-114 NGFADN
+114 
-120 YMNTSQM
+120 M
-127 GQQKLWRQLAQQG
+127 
-140 AQQGLSEEA
+140 
-149 LYNAYLKRAKDTLAG
+149 
-164 DKASAGD
+164 
-171 MKHGWKDALIP
+171 
-182 LNAAGAGINK
+182 
-192 LLGSAAGLV
+192 
-201 GQASNVLSYG
+201 
-211 TGAVVYGVENL
+211 
-222 TGNDVSYNEAVK
+222 
-234 IAQNNVIGNAAFATH
+234 
-249 KYFNNAA
+249 
-256 DALLTHGASDRTR
+256 
-269 ENIQEFREGV
+269 
-279 STDSTK
+279 
-285 ENLKYVAQHPLTAAL
+285 
-300 TFSPDLVASVGAV
+300 
-313 GLYGRLGAAANA
+313 
-325 GRGANTS
+325 
-332 LAVDNAL
+332 
-339 TYGQAVRQVGV
+339 
-350 PAAGYAV
+350 
-357 GAQYG
+357 
-362 EFSDDEG
+362 
-369 RQNSEQLLAATASGI
+369 
-384 LTAATVGASSKWGG
+384 
-398 AIENFALR
+398 
-406 NRGLSTWAGKS
+406 
-417 VAARVGQAVGV
+417 
-428 EGVTEAFDEGQNTAF
+428 
-443 QVALGDKNNAKFDLA
+443 
-458 NLATEQNKTTILTGA
+458 
-473 GIGGMLGVGFGGLG
+473 
-487 GGAHSIADIRASR
+487 
-500 AMINAK
+500 
-506 EAADQPTAEATE
+506 
-518 QPTAQPATQP
+518 
-528 TAEATEQPTAQPATQ
+528 
-543 PTAEATEQPTAQPAT
+543 
-558 QPAQAPT
+558 
-565 STTPVTEFA
+565 
-574 EVFPTNIRAVLRDI
+574 
-588 ESTLTNDAGK
+588 
-598 AGSEE
+598 
-603 YVAQQ
+603 
-608 ASDAI
+608 
-613 SMINDLEAEG
+613 
-623 VVVDL
+623 
-628 DALNSTL
+628 
-635 TTLAQI
+635 
-641 NSDPTTYFAQPQAR
+641 
-655 SESTPAPAPET
+655 
-666 QAQPAVADAY
+666 
-676 VSNGRNIEGYVESS
+676 
-690 NDGTTTLYNPNQ
+690 
-702 DAYFVTSD
+702 
-710 ELTPSTYQAQDTVVR
+710 
-725 KKFTP
+725 
-730 TYNEGQQIN
+730 
-739 AKDTTYTVES
+739 
-749 VKPIY
+749 
-754 EGGSGNAVTLIGER
+754 
-768 YNLRADNGT
+768 
-777 TTSAI
+777 
-782 YNGRD
+782 
-787 NTIRLV
+787 
-793 DSQELLDT
+793 
-801 STPSASSA
+801 
-809 NRQQG
+809 
-814 NPQLADAPIPMEQL
+814 
-828 VGQEVN
+828 
-834 YSGIEGTLQQTPE
+834 
-847 GIYQVVDA
+847 
-855 TGNAVVVEGGE
+855 
-866 SGQAAQELGIEP
+866 
-878 VPAKVPTVATPMT
+878 
-891 STAIDDLHY
+891 
-900 AIASK
+900 
-905 VREAQLQERMANYRE
+905 
-920 EKANEDTALDQR
+920 
-932 AELDSVQF
+932 
-940 SDQLLQLS
+940 
-948 SVVEPAL
+948 
-955 FDSEFAQK
+955 
-963 HLANAVLTR
+963 
-972 NDRVIANV
+972 
-980 LEDIIY
+980 
-986 SESATNADKEIA
+986 
-998 IAYLTDQEVDNTNI
+998 
-1012 DAPLNQDYEM
+1012 
-1022 SVLERALADRNTVVH
+1022 
-1037 VPMEQQSFLSR
+1037 
-1048 LDEDNSEALALIQ
+1048 
-1061 QGITPDGLMNMK
+1061 
-1073 GQDLNTLLS
+1073 
-1082 ASNLPRVKSAPVS
+1082 
-1095 VRRILI
+1095 
-1101 LADTIRYS
+1101 
-1109 VESYG
+1109 
-1114 RAIRR
+1114 
-1119 AKAIFETIMP
+1119 
-1129 ESELQ
+1129 
-1134 RVNDSAKQLDEYAAR
+1134 
-1149 LDSSLM
+1149 
-1155 ITNDLIASA
+1155 
-1164 IESRQSDIDAR
+1164 
-1175 VLEEAGTTQVVPS
+1175 
-1188 DNPSTEAVMVV
+1188 
-1199 DSRDADNM
+1199 
-1207 IADKPTEKSVSMSSV
+1207 
-1222 VASIR
+1222 
-1227 TAGNSSVYLR
+1227 
-1237 PTNFLSE
+1237 
-1244 GSRKALR
+1244 
-1251 ADRTL
+1251 
-1256 DGKWNALLDI
+1256 
-1266 QALGMLAQPNTAIA
+1266 AQPNTAIA
-1280 IDAEYAS
+1280 IDSEYAS
-1287 QLLEAMVIARSNV
+1287 QLLEAMVVARSNV

-1342 LATIP
+1342 LDTIP

-1374 LIQQKSPDLS
+1374 LIQQKSPVLS

-1403 TINNLRGILDNTK
+1403 TINNLRGILENTK

-1423 VALANG
+1423 VTLANG

-1437 YQAELMNKVNVLE
+1437 YQAELLNKVHVLE

-1465 GLEEEINSDPDL
+1465 GLEDELNSDPDL
-1477 RAVGMLD
+1477 RAVGMLN

-1490 PTGTSETATRFQNM
+1490 PTGTSETATRFRNM

-1511 TLEGLIDLATS
+1511 TLEGLIDVATS

-1529 TSDQLVAMAR
+1529 TSEQLVSMAR
-1539 DGYEAVMSDE
+1539 DGYETVMADD

-1561 KAPKATRK
+1561 KAPKTVRK

-1576 IVAIEPLTAQL
+1576 IEAIEPLTAQL

-1619 ALEGIANYLQTGTS
+1619 ALEGIANYLQTGTT

-1645 FDGIYKSLDSYTTD
+1645 FDGIYKSLDAYTTD

-1731 LSAAN
+1731 LGAAN
-1736 SAIGA
+1736 STIGS

-1770 ALATIAQR
+1770 ALATISQR

-1795 YSRFNWDTYTIEFSG
+1795 YSRFNWNTYTIEFSG
-1810 GTHAVPENVM
+1810 GTHSVPENVM
-1820 HEVAHA
+1820 HETAHA

-1890 LDTTNISWLQGI
+1890 LDTTNISWLQNI

-1958 IIHVYSKPTSTRKTG
+1958 IIHVYSKSTSTRKTG

-2034 HDKNAGVAYQVGT
+2034 HDTNAGVAYQVGT

-2067 VSTADTSPESSWVKP
+2067 VSTTDASPESSWVKP
-2082 ARSIGE
+2082 VRSIGE

-2100 RNMIISYIDGQVEV
+2100 RNMIISYIDDQVEV

-2131 KDMPVML
+2131 KDMPIML

-2157 RNSLDALDAFYDAEA
+2157 RNSLDAIDAYYDAEA
-2172 KHRSDLLN
+2172 QHRSDLLN
-2180 DRNLHTYAQAR
+2180 DRDLHTYAQAR

-2210 KSVVDYLKD
+2210 KSVVDYLKE
-2219 NSKGDTRYG
+2219 NSKGNNSYTID
-2228 LEMLSQ
+2228 LLAD
-2234 YVKAQHTIERNARN
+2234 YVKARHTIERNARN

-2257 INGETKEWSGTHYK
+2257 INGETKEWTGTNYK

-2283 DTFTDEQKR
+2283 NTFTDEQKQ

-2312 YQEGLITKSQYYSRL
+2312 YQEGMITKSQYYSRL

-2341 DSKPQTYR
+2341 DSKPQAYR

-2357 SESANTIYSLL
+2357 SESANTIFSLL
-2368 ESMRKRQSDLV
+2368 ESMRKRQSDLI

-2407 EIVYDNELGDYAH
+2407 EIVYDNELGDYVH
-2420 RVSPDSGFAEN
+2420 RVSPDSGFANN

-2444 ELNEAHPIGAMLVAD
+2444 ELNESHPIGAMLATD
-2459 MKSQRAGLPKNKI
+2459 MRSQRAGLPEGKI
-2472 GNALTRWSRNIQHL
+2472 ANFLVRWSRKVQNF

-2495 ASFIMKSAIWGVG
+2495 AAFIMKAAIWGVG

-2534 GLIRNLRHIPAL
+2534 GLIRNIRHIPAII
-2546 MGRASPD
+2546 GRASND
-2553 RNQSIYEMYR
+2553 RDQSMYELYR
-2563 DIGGGMGGFNT
+2563 DIGGGMGGFSL
-2574 FGQDVDRN
+2574 FGRDVDRN
-2582 DANVTGL
+2582 DANITGL
-2589 RAHFDLRREQ
+2589 KAHFALRRHQ
-2599 ATMPDYDTTG
+2599 QSFPDYDTTG

-2618 LLKATGHSV
+2618 LMKAAGHSV
-2627 KGVYTTFAE
+2627 KGAYTTFAE
-2636 WTNAIDNLIRFSS
+2636 WTNTLDNLIRFSS
-2649 FTAALQT
+2649 FTAALET
-2656 TGTPAMKKAL
+2656 TGTPAMKKAV
-2666 ADNDITALRA
+2666 ADKDIATLRA
-2676 LLDAD
+2676 LLDAE
-2681 PDYRDQ
+2681 PEYRDQ

-2696 GNFQERSLEPVMNNF
+2696 GNFQERSLLPTANNF
-2711 IMFFNA
+2711 YMFFNA

-2778 MVDGKRVQIP
+2778 MVNGKRVQIP

-2807 SGDMEAMEATGKLYE
+2807 NGDMEAMDAAGKLYE
-2822 ASRDSF
+2822 ASRNSF

-2837 NSAYNAVSQFVPTAL
+2837 NGAYNVASQLVPTAA
-2852 RSLVLPFMGIDNFN
+2852 RSLALPFMGIDNFN

-3073 DSGEYLDV
+3073 DSGEYAEA

-3086 NRVNNL
+3086 NRVNSL
-3092 YNDPEF
+3092 YDDPEF

>member
-11 VPQDTSANPVT
+11 IPQDTNANPVT
-22 QGSAKPLDFEAP
+22 QGSAKPLEFEAP

-39 RDALASQRVLPAQI
+39 RDALASQRELSAEL
-53 GQAINALATPEQSSL
+53 GQTLNALANPQAASAQSSL
-68 PSYEQLIQQGEQQR
+68 PTYEQLMQQGDQQR
-82 QAQIQAAQTQNNALA
+82 AAQIQARKTQVNPLA
-97 NNLNNYA
+97 NNLDTYA
-104 NQTFDKIVNG
+104 TQTFDNLING
-114 NGFADN
+114 ESFADN
-120 YMNTSQM
+120 YMNTSQV

-149 LYNAYLKRAKDTLAG
+149 LYNAYLKRAKEKLAG

-171 MKHGWKDALIP
+171 MKHGWKDAFIP
-182 LNAAGAGINK
+182 ANIVGAGIDK
-192 LLGSAAGLV
+192 LAGGIAGLV

-211 TGAVVYGVENL
+211 TGAVIYGVDNL
-222 TGNDVSYNEAVK
+222 TGNDTSYNEAVK
-234 IAQNNVIGNAAFATH
+234 KAQNNIIGNAAFATY
-249 KYFNNAA
+249 KYFNNAG
-256 DALLTHGASDRTR
+256 DALITHGASDRTR
-269 ENIQEFREGV
+269 ENVQEFREGI
-279 STDSTK
+279 STDSAK
-285 ENLKYVAQHPLTAAL
+285 DNLKYAAQHPITAAL

-313 GLYGRLGAAANA
+313 GLYGRLGAAGNA
-325 GRGANTS
+325 SRGANTS

-357 GAQYG
+357 GSQYG

-369 RQNSEQLLAATASGI
+369 RQNSEQILAATVSGI
-384 LTAATVGASSKWGG
+384 VSAATVGASSKWGG

-428 EGVTEAFDEGQNTAF
+428 EGATEAFDEGQQTAF
-443 QVALGDKNNAKFDLA
+443 QLALGDKNNADFNLA
-458 NLATEQNKTTILTGA
+458 NLTTEQNKNAILTGA
-473 GIGGMLGVGFGGLG
+473 GIGGMLGIGFGGIG

-500 AMINAK
+500 AMIKAE
-506 EAADQPTAEATE
+506 EATAQPAEVTAEAA
-518 QPTAQPATQP
+518 QPTAQP
-528 TAEATEQPTAQPATQ
+528 TA
-543 PTAEATEQPTAQPAT
+543 
-558 QPAQAPT
+558 
-565 STTPVTEFA
+565 TTPVTEFSEA
-574 EVFPTNIRAVLRDI
+574 FPTNVRAVLRDI
-588 ESTLTNDAGK
+588 ESTLANDGGK
-598 AGSEE
+598 AGVED

-608 ASDAI
+608 ANDAI
-613 SMINDLEAEG
+613 TMINDLGADG
-623 VVVDL
+623 LNVDL
-628 DALNSTL
+628 DALNGTLATL
-635 TTLAQI
+635 TQI
-641 NSDPTTYFAQPQAR
+641 SDNPTAYFAQPQAR
-655 SESTPAPAPET
+655 SESTTVPET
-666 QAQPAVADAY
+666 VTPTDESVTDSY
-676 VSNGRNIEGYVESS
+676 VSNGRNIEGYVESR
-690 NDGTTTLYNPNQ
+690 NDGTTTVFNPNQ

-710 ELTPSTYQAQDTVVR
+710 ELTPATYQAQDTVVR

-749 VKPIY
+749 VKPVY
-754 EGGSGNAVTLIGER
+754 EGNSDNAVTLIGER
-768 YNLRADNGT
+768 YNLRTDSGE
-777 TTSAI
+777 TTSAV
-782 YNGRD
+782 YDRRD
-787 NTIRLV
+787 NNLRLV
-793 DSQELLDT
+793 DSQELLNPT
-801 STPSASSA
+801 APVSSDA

-814 NPQLADAPIPMEQL
+814 NPRLDVIPTSIESL
-828 VGQEVN
+828 VGAPVN
-834 YSGIEGTLQQTPE
+834 YSGIEGVLQQTPE
-847 GIYQVVDA
+847 GIYQVTDA
-855 TGNAVVVEGGE
+855 TGNSVVVEGGE
-866 SGQAAQELGIEP
+866 SGLSAQELGIEP
-878 VPAKVPTVATPMT
+878 IQVQTPVATRL
-891 STAIDDLHY
+891 STTALDDLHF

-905 VREAQLQERMANYRE
+905 VRDAQLQERMANYRE
-920 EKANEDTALDQR
+920 EKANEDAALQQRDALDNV
-932 AELDSVQF
+932 ELSN
-940 SDQLLQLS
+940 QLLQLS

-955 FDSEFAQK
+955 FDSEFARK
-963 HLANAVLTR
+963 HLSNAVITG

-1048 LDEDNSEALALIQ
+1048 LDEDNSEAFALIQ
-1061 QGITPDGLMNMK
+1061 QGITPESLMSMK

-1129 ESELQ
+1129 ESEVQ
-1134 RVNDSAKQLDEYAAR
+1134 RVNGYAKHLDEYAAQ

-1155 ITNDLIASA
+1155 ITNELIASA
-1164 IESRQSDIDAR
+1164 IESRQADIDTR
-1175 VLEEAGTTQVVPS
+1175 VLEEASATQVVS
-1188 DNPSTEAVMVV
+1188 TNNPSTEAVTVV
-1199 DSRDADNM
+1199 DARDADDM
-1207 IADKPTEKSVSMSSV
+1207 ISERPVENSVSMSSV
-1222 VASIR
+1222 ISSIR
-1227 TAGNSSVYLR
+1227 SAGATSVYLR
-1237 PTNFLSE
+1237 PSNFLSE
-1244 GSRKALR
+1244 GSRKTLR
-1251 ADRTL
+1251 ANRTL
-1256 DGKWNALLDI
+1256 DEKFNALLDI

-1287 QLLEAMVIARSNV
+1287 QLLEAMVVARSNV

-1315 QARMATVVTSDV
+1315 QARMATVVTGDV

-1342 LATIP
+1342 LDSIP

-1359 DDIKIRAYYN
+1359 DDIKIRSYYN

-1374 LIQQKSPDLS
+1374 LIQQKSPVLGVD
-1384 AERVMPLAAKF
+1384 RVMPLAAKF

-1416 GKLRGLA
+1416 DKLRGLS

-1437 YQAELMNKVNVLE
+1437 YQAELLNKTHVLE

-1465 GLEEEINSDPDL
+1465 GLEEELNSDPDL
-1477 RAVGMLD
+1477 RAVGMLS

-1490 PTGTSETATRFQNM
+1490 PTGTSDTASRFAKM

-1511 TLEGLIDLATS
+1511 TLEGLIDLVAG
-1522 TYNLRGT
+1522 TYNLRNV
-1529 TSDQLVAMAR
+1529 SNEQLIAMAR
-1539 DGYEAVMSDE
+1539 DGYELSVADN
-1549 IQAIASLVDQEY
+1549 IQAIASLVDQDY

-1569 TADVKLA
+1569 SADTKLA
-1576 IVAIEPLTAQL
+1576 IDAIEPLTAQL
-1587 LPYDALSDINSAND
+1587 LPYDALSDINAAND

-1619 ALEGIANYLQTGTS
+1619 ALEGISNYLQTGTT

-1659 ENGLLSISDVREIV
+1659 KNGLLSISDVREIV

-1702 LERAK
+1702 FERAK

-1721 ANSTPSSHPF
+1721 ANSTPSTHPF
-1731 LSAAN
+1731 LSAPN
-1736 SAIGA
+1736 SAVGS
-1741 MIENQNLIG
+1741 MLENQNLIG

-1770 ALATIAQR
+1770 ALATISQR

-1788 LDPNAPV
+1788 TDPNAPV

-1810 GTHAVPENVM
+1810 GTHSVPENVM
-1820 HEVAHA
+1820 HETAHA

-1848 ALERLYEHAKNENAV
+1848 ALERLYDHAKNENAV

-1890 LDTTNISWLQGI
+1890 LDTTNISWLQNI

-1921 LHHSRVRREAEKILK
+1921 LHHSRVRREAEKMLK
-1936 GQNYKAP
+1936 GKSYKAP
-1943 QKIDEVHDALTDMLA
+1943 SKIDEVHDALSDMLA
-1958 IIHVYSKPTSTRKTG
+1958 IIHVYSKPTTSRK
-1973 SGTNMNAR
+1973 SANGTNANVR
-1981 ADGGKPIT
+1981 ADGGQPIT
-1989 ASAVNEVGYNNVHT
+1989 ASTVNEVGYNNVHT

-2024 ISPVRYELVM
+2024 ISPVRYEMVM

-2067 VSTADTSPESSWVKP
+2067 ISTVDTSPESSWVKP

-2100 RNMIISYIDGQVEV
+2100 RNMIIKYIDDNVEV

-2126 SNQMA
+2126 ANQMA
-2131 KDMPVML
+2131 KDMPVMF

-2157 RNSLDALDAFYDAEA
+2157 RNSLDAIDAYYDAEA
-2172 KHRSDLLN
+2172 QHRSDLVN
-2180 DRNLHTYAQAR
+2180 DRDLHTYAQAR

-2196 NYANGHTSR
+2196 NYSNGHTSR

-2257 INGETKEWSGTHYK
+2257 INGESKEWTGTHYK

-2283 DTFTDEQKR
+2283 NTFTDEQKR

-2303 EDLALTARE
+2303 EDLALTERE
-2312 YQEGLITKSQYYSRL
+2312 YKEGMITKSQYFSRL
-2327 DYDYYVPL
+2327 DYNYYVPL
-2335 LNQVNT
+2335 LNQVNG
-2341 DSKPQTYR
+2341 DSKPQSYR
-2349 EKTLEGRY
+2349 EKTIEGRY
-2357 SESANTIYSLL
+2357 SESANTIYSLV
-2368 ESMRKRQSDLV
+2368 ESMRKRHADLI

-2400 NIKSAKV
+2400 NIKSAKL
-2407 EIVYDNELGDYAH
+2407 EIVYDNELGDYVH
-2420 RVSPDSGFAEN
+2420 RVSPDSGFANN

-2444 ELNEAHPIGAMLVAD
+2444 ELNEAHPIGAMLAKTVIAE
-2459 MKSQRAGLPKNKI
+2459 RG
-2472 GNALTRWSRNIQHL
+2472 GNVTSPALQTLARWSRKILNF

-2495 ASFIMKSAIWGVG
+2495 AAFIMKAAIWGIG
-2508 LLTGNAQAAYKT
+2508 LLTGNTQAAYKT
-2520 SLGDA
+2520 SLGDS
-2525 YKITGGSIL
+2525 YKITGNTML
-2534 GLIRNLRHIPAL
+2534 GLIRNVRHLPTIL
-2546 MGRASPD
+2546 GRASD
-2553 RNQSIYEMYR
+2553 NRDQSLYSMYR
-2563 DIGGGMGGFNT
+2563 DIGGGMGGFSL
-2574 FGQDVDRN
+2574 FGRDVDRN

-2589 RAHFDLRREQ
+2589 QAHFDLRREQ
-2599 ATMPDYDTTG
+2599 ASMPDYDTTG

-2618 LLKATGHSV
+2618 LLKATGHSI
-2627 KGVYTTFAE
+2627 KGAYTTFAE
-2636 WTNAIDNLIRFSS
+2636 STNVLDNLIRFSS
-2649 FTAALQT
+2649 FTAALET
-2656 TGTPAMKKAL
+2656 VGTPAMKKAL
-2666 ADNDITALRA
+2666 ADKDVATLRA

-2681 PDYRDQ
+2681 PDFRDQ
-2687 LVVGSKQIT
+2687 LVTGSKQIT
-2696 GNFQERSLEPVMNNF
+2696 GNFQERSLTPTMNNF
-2711 IMFFNA
+2711 FMFFNA

-2726 NMLTSQQG
+2726 NMLTTQQG
-2734 QVAALSMFAAGAGL
+2734 QIAALSMFAAGAGL

-2770 TNAQNLTF
+2770 SNAQNLTF
-2778 MVDGKRVQIP
+2778 MVGGKRVQIP
-2788 VDYAL
+2788 VDYAF
-2793 KPFVAL
+2793 KPFLAL
-2799 GTYAAAYA
+2799 GTYSAAYA
-2807 SGDMEAMEATGKLYE
+2807 NGDIEAMTAAGKLYE

-2837 NSAYNAVSQFVPTAL
+2837 NKAFNAVSQFIPTAV

-2866 FKFNDKPAFD
+2866 MKFNDKPAYD
-2876 EDGEIIKDPSASDKS
+2876 ADGEIIKDPRDADKA
-2891 GKFDWSSSMAKS
+2891 GKYEWSSVVAKS
-2903 INPYLPREL
+2903 
-2912 EVTPRT
+2912 VGVFTPRT
-2918 LESLAG
+2918 YEALAS
-2924 NIGGDVYRLGGAAT
+2924 NLGGDVYRVGGAAA
-2938 SNDPSQLSNVLTRS
+2938 SNDPTALSNVLTRS
-2952 IFPKDNTGMFLKQKF
+2952 IFPKDNTGLFFKEKF
-2967 EEQKMETSATLRRKI
+2967 EEQKLEASANLRRKI
-2982 DMYGKNSDDT
+2982 DLYGKDSEDT
-2992 VGYQEA
+2992 AGYQEA
-2998 YDVLAAAEKDA
+2998 YDIMDAADKEARSL
-3009 KGMTT
+3009 TT
-3014 ADGYKMGDIIRGIR
+3014 EDGYKLGDIIRGMR
-3028 QASSDEELAE
+3028 QASSDEELAQ

-3050 MQVRG
+3050 MQIRG
-3055 NAMIEAKGI
+3055 NAMIQAKGI

-3073 DSGEYLDV
+3073 DSGEYAEA

-3086 NRVNNL
+3086 NRVNSL
-3092 YNDPEF
+3092 YDDPEF

>member
-1 MASNPLTQSS
+1 M
-11 VPQDTSANPVT
+11 
-22 QGSAKPLDFEAP
+22 
-34 NLQPQ
+34 
-39 RDALASQRVLPAQI
+39 
-53 GQAINALATPEQSSL
+53 
-68 PSYEQLIQQGEQQR
+68 QQGEQQR

-104 NQTFDKIVNG
+104 TQTFDKIVNG
-114 NGFADN
+114 TGFADN

-171 MKHGWKDALIP
+171 MKHGWKDAFVLP
-182 LNAAGAGINK
+182 NVVGAGIDK
-192 LLGSAAGLV
+192 LVGSAAGLV

-256 DALLTHGASDRTR
+256 DALITHGASDRTR
-269 ENIQEFREGV
+269 ENVQEFREGM
-279 STDSTK
+279 STDSVK
-285 ENLKYVAQHPLTAAL
+285 DNLKYAAQHPLTAAL

-325 GRGANTS
+325 GLGANTS
-332 LAVDNAL
+332 LAVDKAL

-369 RQNSEQLLAATASGI
+369 RQNSEQILAATVSGI
-384 LTAATVGASSKWGG
+384 VSAATVGASSKWGG

-417 VAARVGQAVGV
+417 VAARIGQAVGV
-428 EGVTEAFDEGQNTAF
+428 EGVTEAFDEGQQTAF

-458 NLATEQNKTTILTGA
+458 NLTTEQNKTAILTGA

-506 EAADQPTAEATE
+506 EEAD
-518 QPTAQPATQP
+518 
-528 TAEATEQPTAQPATQ
+528 Q

-558 QPAQAPT
+558 QPAQAPV
-565 STTPVTEFA
+565 STTPVTEFS

-628 DALNSTL
+628 EALNSTL
-635 TTLAQI
+635 TTLTQI
-641 NSDPTTYFAQPQAR
+641 NSDPTSYFAQPQVR
-655 SESTPAPAPET
+655 SESTPAPTPET
-666 QAQPAVADAY
+666 QVQPTVVGNY

-710 ELTPSTYQAQDTVVR
+710 ELSPSTYQAQDTVVR

-754 EGGSGNAVTLIGER
+754 EGGSGNAAILIGER

-782 YNGRD
+782 YDNRD
-787 NTIRLV
+787 NAIRLV
-793 DSQELLDT
+793 DTQELLDA
-801 STPSASSA
+801 STPNASSA

-1061 QGITPDGLMNMK
+1061 QGISPESLMNMK

-1129 ESELQ
+1129 ESEVQ
-1134 RVNDSAKQLDEYAAR
+1134 RVNGYAKQLDEYAAR

-1188 DNPSTEAVMVV
+1188 DNPSTEAVTVV

-1207 IADKPTEKSVSMSSV
+1207 IADKPTENSVSMSSV

-1227 TAGNSSVYLR
+1227 TSGNASAYLR

-1374 LIQQKSPDLS
+1374 LIQQKSPALS

-1403 TINNLRGILDNTK
+1403 TINNLRGILENTK

-1423 VALANG
+1423 VSLANG

-1539 DGYEAVMSDE
+1539 DGYETVMADE
-1549 IQAIASLVDQEY
+1549 IQAVASLVDQEY
-1561 KAPKATRK
+1561 KAPKPTRK

-1576 IVAIEPLTAQL
+1576 IEAIEPLTAQL
-1587 LPYDALSDINSAND
+1587 LPYDALSDINAAND

-1619 ALEGIANYLQTGTS
+1619 ALEGIANYLQTGTT

-1890 LDTTNISWLQGI
+1890 LDTTNISWLQNI

-2034 HDKNAGVAYQVGT
+2034 HDTNAGVAYQVGT

-2082 ARSIGE
+2082 VRSIGE

-2131 KDMPVML
+2131 KDMPIML

-2157 RNSLDALDAFYDAEA
+2157 RNSLDAIDAFYNAEA
-2172 KHRSDLLN
+2172 EHRSDLLN

-2191 VGEAY
+2191 IGEAY

-2257 INGETKEWSGTHYK
+2257 INGEFKEWTGTHYK

-2283 DTFTDEQKR
+2283 NTFTDEQKR

-2407 EIVYDNELGDYAH
+2407 EIVYDNELGDYVH
-2420 RVSPDSGFAEN
+2420 RLSPDSGFAEN
-2431 QFIYYTDGKPMVV
+2431 QFVYYQEGKPMVV
-2444 ELNEAHPIGAMLVAD
+2444 ELNQEHPIGAMLAAD
-2459 MKSQRAGLPKNKI
+2459 MKAQRAGLPKNKI

-2553 RNQSIYEMYR
+2553 RNQSIYAMYR

-2627 KGVYTTFAE
+2627 KGAYTTFAE
-2636 WTNAIDNLIRFSS
+2636 WTNTLDNLIRFSS
-2649 FTAALQT
+2649 FIAALET
-2656 TGTPAMKKAL
+2656 TGTPAMKKAV
-2666 ADNDITALRA
+2666 ADKDIATLRA

-2696 GNFQERSLEPVMNNF
+2696 GNFQERSLLPIANNF
-2711 IMFFNA
+2711 YMFFNA

-2778 MVDGKRVQIP
+2778 MVNGKRVQIP
-2788 VDYAL
+2788 VDYAF
-2793 KPFVAL
+2793 KPFLAL

-2807 SGDMEAMEATGKLYE
+2807 SGDMEAMEAAGKLYE
-2822 ASRDSF
+2822 ASRASF

-2876 EDGEIIKDPSASDKS
+2876 ADGEIINNPRDVDKA
-2891 GKFDWSSSMAKS
+2891 GKYDWSTSLAKS
-2903 INPYLPREL
+2903 
-2912 EVTPRT
+2912 VGVFTPRT
-2918 LESLAG
+2918 YEALAG
-2924 NIGGDVYRLGGAAT
+2924 NLGGDVYRLGGAVV

-2967 EEQKMETSATLRRKI
+2967 EEQKMEASANLRRKI
-2982 DMYGKNSDDT
+2982 DLYGKDSEDT

-3009 KGMTT
+3009 KDMTT
-3014 ADGYKMGDIIRGIR
+3014 ADGYNMGDIIRGIR
-3028 QASSDEELAE
+3028 QASSDAELAE

-3073 DSGEYLDV
+3073 DSGEYLDD

>member
-1 MASNPLTQSS
+1 MAINPLTQSS

-39 RDALASQRVLPAQI
+39 RDALASQRELSAQV
-53 GQAINALATPEQSSL
+53 GQAINTLAAPTPEQSPL
-68 PSYEQLIQQGEQQR
+68 PSYDQLMQQGEQQR
-82 QAQIQAAQTQNNALA
+82 QAQIQARQQQVNTLA
-97 NNLNNYA
+97 NNLNTYA
-104 NQTFDKIVNG
+104 TQTFDQISKG
-114 NGFADN
+114 DSFADN
-120 YMNTSQM
+120 YMNTSQL

-149 LYNAYLKRAKDTLAG
+149 LYNAYLKQAKEKLSG
-164 DKASAGD
+164 DKASAGN
-171 MKHGWKDALIP
+171 MEHGWKDAFIP
-182 LNAAGAGINK
+182 TNVVGAGLDK
-192 LLGSAAGLV
+192 LLGGVAGLV
-201 GQASNVLSYG
+201 GQASNVLSYPVG
-211 TGAVVYGVENL
+211 VVEYAEQKIR
-222 TGNDVSYNEAVK
+222 GNDITYQQAVTNT
-234 IAQNNVIGNAAFATH
+234 QGNWIGKGAWNTY
-249 KYFNNAA
+249 KYFNDAA
-256 DALLTHGASDRTR
+256 DSLITHGASDRTR
-269 ENIQEFREGV
+269 ENVQEFREGV

-285 ENLKYVAQHPLTAAL
+285 DNLKYAAQHPLTAAL

-313 GLYGRLGAAANA
+313 GLYGRLGATANA

-357 GAQYG
+357 GSQWK
-362 EFSDDEG
+362 EFADDEG
-369 RQNSEQLLAATASGI
+369 RQNSEQILASTVSGI
-384 LTAATVGASSKWGG
+384 ISAATVGASAKWGG

-417 VAARVGQAVGV
+417 VAARVAQAVGV
-428 EGVTEAFDEGQNTAF
+428 EGATEAFDEGQQTAF
-443 QVALGDKNNAKFDLA
+443 QVSLGDNNNAQFDLA
-458 NLATEQNKTTILTGA
+458 NLTTEQNKTAILTGA
-473 GIGGMLGVGFGGLG
+473 GIGGMLGIGFGGIG

-500 AMINAK
+500 NMINA
-506 EAADQPTAEATE
+506 EQAAQPTAEPTADTSA
-518 QPTAQPATQP
+518 QPTAQP
-528 TAEATEQPTAQPATQ
+528 TA
-543 PTAEATEQPTAQPAT
+543 
-558 QPAQAPT
+558 
-565 STTPVTEFA
+565 TTPVTEFS
-574 EVFPTNIRAVLRDI
+574 ESFPTNVRSVLRDI
-588 ESTLTNDAGK
+588 ESTLANDSGK
-598 AGSEE
+598 AGVEE

-608 ASDAI
+608 ATDAI
-613 SMINDLEAEG
+613 NMINDLGTDG
-623 VVVDL
+623 VNVDL
-628 DALNSTL
+628 DALNNTLATL
-635 TTLAQI
+635 TQI
-641 NSDPTTYFAQPQAR
+641 SDNPTSYFTQPQAAR
-655 SESTPAPAPET
+655 ESTTTSET
-666 QAQPAVADAY
+666 NAQPAVADAY

-690 NDGTTTLYNPNQ
+690 NDGTTTLFNPNQ

-710 ELTPSTYQAQDTVVR
+710 ELTPATYQSQDTVVR

-749 VKPIY
+749 VKPVY
-754 EGGSGNAVTLIGER
+754 EGNSDSAATLIGER
-768 YNLRADNGT
+768 YNLRTDSGT

-782 YNGRD
+782 YDNRD

-793 DSQELLDT
+793 DSQELLNPT
-801 STPSASSA
+801 SSNPTTA
-809 NRQQG
+809 NREQG
-814 NPQLADAPIPMEQL
+814 NPQLDRVPVPMESL
-828 VGQEVN
+828 VGSPVN
-834 YSGIEGTLQQTPE
+834 YSGIEGVLQQTPE

-855 TGNAVVVEGGE
+855 TGNAVIVEGGE

-878 VPAKVPTVATPMT
+878 LNVQAPDVRATMT

-905 VREAQLQERMANYRE
+905 VRDAQLQERMADYRV
-920 EKANEDTALDQR
+920 EKANEDTATQAQTDYDNV
-932 AELDSVQF
+932 AF

-948 SVVEPAL
+948 MIVEPAL
-955 FDSEFAQK
+955 FDSEYAQK
-963 HLANAVLTR
+963 HLNNAVITR
-972 NDRVIANV
+972 NDRVVANV

-986 SESATNADKEIA
+986 SETASNADKEIA
-998 IAYLTDQEVDNTNI
+998 MAYLTDQEVDNTNI
-1012 DAPLNQDYEM
+1012 DAPLNQDYEL
-1022 SVLERALADRNTVVH
+1022 SVLDKAMADRNTVIH

-1048 LDEDNSEALALIQ
+1048 LDENDSEAFALIQ
-1061 QGITPDGLMNMK
+1061 NGITPDSLMNMK
-1073 GQDLNTLLS
+1073 GQDLNTLLD

-1095 VRRILI
+1095 VRRILV
-1101 LADTIRYS
+1101 LADSIRYS

-1129 ESELQ
+1129 ESEVQ
-1134 RVNDSAKQLDEYAAR
+1134 RVNSYAKHLDEYAAQ

-1155 ITNDLIASA
+1155 ITTDLIVSA
-1164 IESRQSDIDAR
+1164 MESRQADIDAR
-1175 VLEEAGTTQVVPS
+1175 VLEEASTTQVVS
-1188 DNPSTEAVMVV
+1188 TNNPSTEAVTAV
-1199 DSRDADNM
+1199 DARDADSM
-1207 IADKPTEKSVSMSSV
+1207 ITDKPSDKSVSMSSV

-1227 TAGNSSVYLR
+1227 TAGSASVYLR
-1237 PTNFLSE
+1237 PSMFLSE
-1244 GSRKALR
+1244 GSRKTLR
-1251 ADRTL
+1251 ANRTL
-1256 DGKWNALLDI
+1256 DDKFNALLDI

-1280 IDAEYAS
+1280 IDAEYAT
-1287 QLLEAMVIARSNV
+1287 QMLEAMVVARSNI
-1300 DLSGEPTSTIVRPKD
+1300 DLSGAPNSTVVRPKD
-1315 QARMATVVTSDV
+1315 QARMATVVTGDV

-1342 LATIP
+1342 LDTIP

-1359 DDIKIRAYYN
+1359 DDIKIRSYYN

-1374 LIQQKSPDLS
+1374 LIQQKSPALG
-1384 AERVMPLAAKF
+1384 AERAMPLAAKF

-1403 TINNLRGILDNTK
+1403 TINNLRDILDNTK
-1416 GKLRGLA
+1416 DKLRGLA
-1423 VALANG
+1423 VTLANG
-1429 NKDSKFDS
+1429 NKDSKFDA
-1437 YQAELMNKVNVLE
+1437 YQAELVNKTHVLE

-1465 GLEEEINSDPDL
+1465 GLEEELNSDPDL
-1477 RAVGMLD
+1477 RAVGVLD

-1490 PTGTSETATRFQNM
+1490 PTGTSDTASRFSAM
-1504 GNADASG
+1504 GNADSAN
-1511 TLEGLIDLATS
+1511 TIEGLIDLATG
-1522 TYNLRGT
+1522 TYNLRGV
-1529 TSDQLVAMAR
+1529 TSEQLIGMAR
-1539 DGYEAVMSDE
+1539 DNHETVMADN
-1549 IQAIASLVDQEY
+1549 IQAIASLVDQDY
-1561 KAPKATRK
+1561 KAPKAVRK
-1569 TADVKLA
+1569 SADVKLA
-1576 IVAIEPLTAQL
+1576 IDAIDPLTAQL
-1587 LPYDALSDINSAND
+1587 LPYNALSDINTAND

-1607 GLGVIDAVTGSR
+1607 GLGVIDSITGSR
-1619 ALEGIANYLQTGTS
+1619 ALEGIANYLQTGTT

-1659 ENGLLSISDVREIV
+1659 ENGLLAISDVREIV
-1673 GDILTQVP
+1673 GDVLTQVP

-1687 RAVAEAILHATAVAR
+1687 RAIAEAILHATSVAR
-1702 LERAK
+1702 IERAK

-1721 ANSTPSSHPF
+1721 ANSTPSTHPF
-1731 LSAAN
+1731 LSAPN
-1736 SAIGA
+1736 SAIGS
-1741 MIENQNLIG
+1741 MVEQQNLIG
-1750 ALDAISNEQSLTQ
+1750 ALDAISNEQTLTQ

-1770 ALATIAQR
+1770 ALATISQR

-1788 LDPNAPV
+1788 TDPNAPV

-1810 GTHAVPENVM
+1810 GTHSVPENVM
-1820 HEVAHA
+1820 HETAHA

-1848 ALERLYEHAKNENAV
+1848 ALERLYDHAKNENAV

-1890 LDTTNISWLQGI
+1890 LDTTNISWLQNI

-1909 VDKIRDL
+1909 VDKLRDL

-1921 LHHSRVRREAEKILK
+1921 LHHSRVRREAEKLLQ

-1943 QKIDEVHDALTDMLA
+1943 KKIDEVHDALTDMLA
-1958 IIHVYSKPTSTRKTG
+1958 IIHVYSKPTTSRKTANG
-1973 SGTNMNAR
+1973 SNANVR
-1981 ADGGKPIT
+1981 ADGGQSIT
-1989 ASAVNEVGYNNVHT
+1989 ASTVNEVGYNNVHT

-2024 ISPVRYELVM
+2024 ISPVRYEMVM
-2034 HDKNAGVAYQVGT
+2034 HDTNAGVAYQVGT

-2067 VSTADTSPESSWVKP
+2067 ISTVDVSNDSSWVKP

-2100 RNMIISYIDGQVEV
+2100 RNVIIKYIDDNVEV

-2131 KDMPVML
+2131 KDMPVMF

-2144 LNALRYLRQLPTS
+2144 LNALRTLRQTPTA
-2157 RNSLDALDAFYDAEA
+2157 RNAFDAVDAFYDAEA
-2172 KHRSDLLN
+2172 KYRSDLLN
-2180 DRNLHTYAQAR
+2180 GRNLHTYAQAR
-2191 VGEAY
+2191 IGEAY
-2196 NYANGHTSR
+2196 IYANGHTSR

-2248 EHRTPTAMR
+2248 EHRTPTSMR
-2257 INGETKEWSGTHYK
+2257 INGETKEWTGTHYK

-2283 DTFTDEQKR
+2283 NTFTDEQKR

-2303 EDLALTARE
+2303 EDLALTERE
-2312 YQEGLITKSQYYSRL
+2312 FKEGMITKSQYYSRL

-2335 LNQVNT
+2335 LNQVNADT
-2341 DSKPQTYR
+2341 KPQTYR

-2407 EIVYDNELGDYAH
+2407 EIVYDNELGDYVH
-2420 RVSPDSGFAEN
+2420 RLSPDSGFAEN
-2431 QFIYYTDGKPMVV
+2431 QFVYYQEGKPMVV
-2444 ELNEAHPIGAMLVAD
+2444 ELNQDHPIGAMLAAD
-2459 MKSQRAGLPKNKI
+2459 IKSQRAGLPKNKI

-2534 GLIRNLRHIPAL
+2534 GLIRNVRHLPAI

-2627 KGVYTTFAE
+2627 KGAYTTFAE
-2636 WTNAIDNLIRFSS
+2636 WTNTLDNLIRFSS
-2649 FTAALQT
+2649 FTAALET

-2696 GNFQERSLEPVMNNF
+2696 GNFQERSLLPIANNF
-2711 IMFFNA
+2711 YMFFNA

-2726 NMLTSQQG
+2726 NMLTTQQG
-2734 QVAALSMFAAGAGL
+2734 KVAALSMFAAAAGL

-2778 MVDGKRVQIP
+2778 MVYGKRVQIP
-2788 VDYAL
+2788 VDYVF

-2807 SGDMEAMEATGKLYE
+2807 NGDMEAMDAAGKLYE
-2822 ASRDSF
+2822 ASRASF
-2828 IPLQSAQTE
+2828 IPLQAAQTE
-2837 NSAYNAVSQFVPTAL
+2837 NGAYNAVSQFIPTAA

-2866 FKFNDKPAFD
+2866 MKFNDKPAFD
-2876 EDGEIIKDPSASDKS
+2876 ADGEIINDPRDADKA
-2891 GKFDWSSSMAKS
+2891 GKYEWSTSLAKS
-2903 INPYLPREL
+2903 
-2912 EVTPRT
+2912 VGMFTPRT
-2918 LESLAG
+2918 YEALAG
-2924 NIGGDVYRLGGAAT
+2924 NLGGDVYRLGGAAT
-2938 SNDPSQLSNVLTRS
+2938 SNDPSALTNVLTRS
-2952 IFPKDNTGMFLKQKF
+2952 IFPKDNTGMFFKEKF
-2967 EEQKMETSATLRRKI
+2967 ENQKLEASADLRRKI
-2982 DMYGKNSDDT
+2982 DIYGKESDAT
-2992 VGYQEA
+2992 AGYHEA
-2998 YDVLAAAEKDA
+2998 YDVLAAADKEA
-3009 KGMTT
+3009 RSMTT
-3014 ADGYKMGDIIRGIR
+3014 ADGYKLGDIIRGIR

-3073 DSGEYLDV
+3073 DSGEYAEG

-3086 NRVNNL
+3086 NRVNTL
-3092 YNDPEF
+3092 YDDPEF

-3103 KRIQ
+3103 KRIR

>member
-11 VPQDTSANPVT
+11 VPQDTSANPIT

-34 NLQPQ
+34 NLQSQ
-39 RDALASQRVLPAQI
+39 RDALASQRVLSAQI
-53 GQAINALATPEQSSL
+53 GQAINTLATPTPTPTPEQSSL
-68 PSYEQLIQQGEQQR
+68 PSYDQLMQQGEQQR
-82 QAQIQAAQTQNNALA
+82 QAKIQAAQTQNNALA

-104 NQTFDKIVNG
+104 TQVFNKKIAEV
-114 NGFADN
+114 GFADN
-120 YMNTSQM
+120 YMNTSQL
-127 GQQKLWRQLAQQG
+127 GQQKFWRLLAQQG

-149 LYNAYLKRAKDTLAG
+149 LYNAYLKRAKEKLAG

-182 LNAAGAGINK
+182 LNAAGAGIDK
-192 LLGSAAGLV
+192 LAGGLAGLV

-234 IAQNNVIGNAAFATH
+234 MAQNNVIGNKAFAIH

-256 DALLTHGASDRTR
+256 DALITHGASDRVR
-269 ENIQEFREGV
+269 ENVQEFREGV

-285 ENLKYVAQHPLTAAL
+285 ENLKYAAQHPLTAAL

-357 GAQYG
+357 GSQYG
-362 EFSDDEG
+362 EFSDGEG
-369 RQNSEQLLAATASGI
+369 RQNSEQILAATVSGI
-384 LTAATVGASSKWGG
+384 VSAATVGASSKWGG

-428 EGVTEAFDEGQNTAF
+428 EGATEAFDEGQQTAF
-443 QVALGDKNNAKFDLA
+443 QLALGDKNNADFNLA
-458 NLATEQNKTTILTGA
+458 NLTTEQNKTTILTHA
-473 GIGGMLGVGFGGLG
+473 GIGGMLGIGFGGLG

-500 AMINAK
+500 AMINAD
-506 EAADQPTAEATE
+506 ETATAQPTAEATE
-518 QPTAQPATQP
+518 QPTAQPT
-528 TAEATEQPTAQPATQ
+528 
-543 PTAEATEQPTAQPAT
+543 
-558 QPAQAPT
+558 QAPT

-574 EVFPTNIRAVLRDI
+574 EAFPTNIRAVLRDI
-588 ESTLTNDAGK
+588 ESTLANDSGK

-613 SMINDLEAEG
+613 SMINDLETDG
-623 VVVDL
+623 VTVDL

-635 TTLAQI
+635 TTLTQI
-641 NSDPTTYFAQPQAR
+641 NDNPTTYFAQPQAR
-655 SESTPAPAPET
+655 SESTTTSET

-754 EGGSGNAVTLIGER
+754 EGDSGNAAILIGER

-782 YNGRD
+782 YDNRD
-787 NTIRLV
+787 NAIRLV
-793 DSQELLDT
+793 DSQELLDA
-801 STPSASSA
+801 STPSTPNA

-855 TGNAVVVEGGE
+855 TGNTVVVEGGE

-900 AIASK
+900 ALASK

-920 EKANEDTALDQR
+920 EKANEDTALDRR
-932 AELDSVQF
+932 AELDNVQF

-963 HLANAVLTR
+963 YLANAVLTR

-1022 SVLERALADRNTVVH
+1022 SVLERAMADRDTVVH

-1061 QGITPDGLMNMK
+1061 QGISPESLMNMK
-1073 GQDLNTLLS
+1073 GQDLNTLLG
-1082 ASNLPRVKSAPVS
+1082 ASDLPRVKSAPVS

-1129 ESELQ
+1129 ESEVQ
-1134 RVNDSAKQLDEYAAR
+1134 RVNGYAKQLDEYAAR

-1155 ITNDLIASA
+1155 ITNELIASA

-1188 DNPSTEAVMVV
+1188 DNPSTEAVTVV
-1199 DSRDADNM
+1199 DSRDVDDM
-1207 IADKPTEKSVSMSSV
+1207 IADKPTENSVSMSSV

-1227 TAGNSSVYLR
+1227 TSGNSSVYLR

-1266 QALGMLAQPNTAIA
+1266 QALGMLARPNTAIA

-1287 QLLEAMVIARSNV
+1287 QLLEAMVVARSDV
-1300 DLSGEPTSTIVRPKD
+1300 DLSGAPTSTIVRPKD
-1315 QARMATVVTSDV
+1315 QARMATVVTGDV

-1384 AERVMPLAAKF
+1384 TERVMPLAAKF

-1403 TINNLRGILDNTK
+1403 TINNLRSILENTK
-1416 GKLRGLA
+1416 AKLRGLA
-1423 VALANG
+1423 VSLANG

-1477 RAVGMLD
+1477 RAVGMLN
-1484 LSDFAI
+1484 LSDFAV

-1529 TSDQLVAMAR
+1529 TSDQLVDMAR
-1539 DGYEAVMSDE
+1539 DGYETVMADE
-1549 IQAIASLVDQEY
+1549 IQAVASLVGQEY

-1569 TADVKLA
+1569 KADVKLA
-1576 IVAIEPLTAQL
+1576 IEAIEPLTAQL

-1890 LDTTNISWLQGI
+1890 LDTTNISWLQNI

-2034 HDKNAGVAYQVGT
+2034 HDTNAGVAYQVGT

-2067 VSTADTSPESSWVKP
+2067 VSTADTSPESSWVKSV
-2082 ARSIGE
+2082 RSIGE

-2131 KDMPVML
+2131 KDMPIML

-2157 RNSLDALDAFYDAEA
+2157 RNSLDAIDAFYNAEA
-2172 KHRSDLLN
+2172 EHRSDLLN

-2257 INGETKEWSGTHYK
+2257 INGETKEWTGTHYK

-2283 DTFTDEQKR
+2283 NTFTDEQKR

-2312 YQEGLITKSQYYSRL
+2312 YQEGLITKSQYYARL

-2335 LNQVNT
+2335 LNQVTT

-2368 ESMRKRQSDLV
+2368 ESMRKRQADLV

-2386 LVDKLKELPTSGIA
+2386 LVDKLKALPTSGIA
-2400 NIKSAKV
+2400 NIKSAKL
-2407 EIVYDNELGDYAH
+2407 EIVYDNELGDYVH
-2420 RVSPDSGFAEN
+2420 RVSPDSGFANN

-2444 ELNEAHPIGAMLVAD
+2444 ELNEAHPIGAMLAAD
-2459 MKSQRAGLPKNKI
+2459 IKSQRAGLPKNKI

-2495 ASFIMKSAIWGVG
+2495 ASFIMKSTIWGVG
-2508 LLTGNAQAAYKT
+2508 LLAGNAQAAYKT

-2534 GLIRNLRHIPAL
+2534 GLIRNLRHLPAL

-2609 NVLRNNSTD
+2609 NVLRNKSTD

-2627 KGVYTTFAE
+2627 KGAYTTFAE

-2649 FTAALQT
+2649 FIAALET

-2687 LVVGSKQIT
+2687 LVVGSKHIT
-2696 GNFQERSLEPVMNNF
+2696 GNFQERSLLPIVNNF
-2711 IMFFNA
+2711 YMFFNA

-2770 TNAQNLTF
+2770 SNAQNLTF
-2778 MVDGKRVQIP
+2778 MVNGKRVQIP
-2788 VDYAL
+2788 VDYAF
-2793 KPFVAL
+2793 KPFLAL

-2837 NSAYNAVSQFVPTAL
+2837 NSVYNAVSQFVPTAA

-2876 EDGEIIKDPSASDKS
+2876 ADGEIIKDPRDADKA
-2891 GKFDWSSSMAKS
+2891 GKYDWSTSLAKS
-2903 INPYLPREL
+2903 
-2912 EVTPRT
+2912 VGVFTPRT
-2918 LESLAG
+2918 YEALAG
-2924 NIGGDVYRLGGAAT
+2924 NLGGDVYRLGGAVV

-2952 IFPKDNTGMFLKQKF
+2952 IFPKDNTGMLLKQKF
-2967 EEQKMETSATLRRKI
+2967 EEQKVEASANLRRKI
-2982 DMYGKNSDDT
+2982 DLYGKDSEDT

-2998 YDVLAAAEKDA
+2998 YDVLATAEKDA

-3014 ADGYKMGDIIRGIR
+3014 ADGYNMGDIIRGIR
-3028 QASSDEELAE
+3028 QASSDKELAE
-3038 WKARRAELDYNT
+3038 WKARRAELDYNA

-3064 SNALRNNQY
+3064 SNALRSNQY

-3092 YNDPEF
+3092 YDDPEF

>member
-39 RDALASQRVLPAQI
+39 RDALASQRVLSAQI
-53 GQAINALATPEQSSL
+53 GQAINALATPTPTPEQSSL
-68 PSYEQLIQQGEQQR
+68 PSYEQLMQQGEQQR
-82 QAQIQAAQTQNNALA
+82 QAQIQVAQTQNNTLA
-97 NNLNNYA
+97 NGTTLYSDRVFSKLNS
-104 NQTFDKIVNG
+104 DKAFV
-114 NGFADN
+114 DN
-120 YMNTSQM
+120 YMNLSQV
-127 GQQKLWRQLAQQG
+127 GQRKLWRHLAQQG
-140 AQQGLSEEA
+140 AQQGLSEET
-149 LYNAYLKRAKDTLAG
+149 LYNNYLSKASELYG
-164 DKASAGD
+164 EYDKASKPDA
-171 MKHGWKDALIP
+171 KHSWKDVFVLPNQI
-182 LNAAGAGINK
+182 LAGGVAVSG
-192 LLGSAAGLV
+192 GVAGLV
-201 GQASNVLSYG
+201 ATASNALSYPLG
-211 TGAVVYGVENL
+211 GVEYALNKIQ
-222 TGNDVSYNEAVK
+222 GNDITYDEAVK
-234 IAQNNVIGNAAFATH
+234 RTQNNVVGKIAKSYYN
-249 KYFNNAA
+249 
-256 DALLTHGASDRTR
+256 DAMFTKDYLTKGGSDKWR
-269 ENIQEFREGV
+269 ENKKEFAEGIT
-279 STDSTK
+279 TDSTI
-285 ENLKYVAQHPLTAAL
+285 ENMKYVAQHPLTAAL

-313 GLYGRLGAAANA
+313 GLYGRLGAVANA
-325 GRGANTS
+325 GRGANAS
-332 LAVDNAL
+332 LAVDGAL

-350 PAAGYAV
+350 PSAGYAI
-357 GAQYG
+357 GSQFG
-362 EFSDDEG
+362 EFSNDEG
-369 RQNSEQLLAATASGI
+369 QQTSEQILAATTSGVI
-384 LTAATVGASSKWGG
+384 TALTAGASSKWGG

-417 VAARVGQAVGV
+417 VAARIGQAVGV
-428 EGVTEAFDEGQNTAF
+428 EGVTEAFDEGQQTAF

-458 NLATEQNKTTILTGA
+458 NLTTEENKTTILTGA
-473 GIGGMLGVGFGGLG
+473 GIGGMLGVGFGGIG

-506 EAADQPTAEATE
+506 EAAEQPTAEAAE
-518 QPTAQPATQP
+518 QPTAQPTQTP
-528 TAEATEQPTAQPATQ
+528 V
-543 PTAEATEQPTAQPAT
+543 
-558 QPAQAPT
+558 
-565 STTPVTEFA
+565 STTPVTEFS

-598 AGSEE
+598 EGSEE

-635 TTLAQI
+635 TTLTQI
-641 NSDPTTYFAQPQAR
+641 NSNPTTYFAQPQAR
-655 SESTPAPAPET
+655 SESTPTPTPTPET
-666 QAQPAVADAY
+666 QVQPTDEGAY
-676 VSNGRNIEGYVESS
+676 FSNGRNIEGYVESS

-710 ELTPSTYQAQDTVVR
+710 ELSPATYQAQDTVVR

-754 EGGSGNAVTLIGER
+754 EGGSGNAAILIGER

-777 TTSAI
+777 TTSAT
-782 YNGRD
+782 YDSRD
-787 NTIRLV
+787 NAIRLV
-793 DSQELLDT
+793 DTQELLDA
-801 STPSASSA
+801 STPNASNA

-855 TGNAVVVEGGE
+855 TGNTVVVEGGE

-900 AIASK
+900 ALASK

-932 AELDSVQF
+932 AEMDNVQF

-1022 SVLERALADRNTVVH
+1022 SVLERAMADRDTVVH
-1037 VPMEQQSFLSR
+1037 VPMEQPSFLSR

-1129 ESELQ
+1129 ESEVQ
-1134 RVNDSAKQLDEYAAR
+1134 RVNGYAKQLDEYAAR

-1164 IESRQSDIDAR
+1164 IESRQADIDAR

-1188 DNPSTEAVMVV
+1188 DNPSTEAVTVV
-1199 DSRDADNM
+1199 DSRDADSM
-1207 IADKPTEKSVSMSSV
+1207 IADKPTENSVSMSSV

-1227 TAGNSSVYLR
+1227 SAGNTSVYLR
-1237 PTNFLSE
+1237 PSNFLSE

-1287 QLLEAMVIARSNV
+1287 QLLEAMVVARSDV
-1300 DLSGEPTSTIVRPKD
+1300 DLSGAPTSTIVRPKD
-1315 QARMATVVTSDV
+1315 QARMATVVTGDV

-1384 AERVMPLAAKF
+1384 TERVMPLAAKF

-1403 TINNLRGILDNTK
+1403 TINNLRGILENTK

-1423 VALANG
+1423 VTLTNG

-1437 YQAELMNKVNVLE
+1437 YQAELLNKVHVLE

-1465 GLEEEINSDPDL
+1465 GLEEELNSDPDL

-1490 PTGTSETATRFQNM
+1490 PTGTSETATRFQSM

-1529 TSDQLVAMAR
+1529 TSDQLIAMAR
-1539 DGYEAVMSDE
+1539 DGYETVMADE

-1576 IVAIEPLTAQL
+1576 IEAIEPLTAQL

-1619 ALEGIANYLQTGTS
+1619 ALEGIANYLQTGTT

-1890 LDTTNISWLQGI
+1890 LDTTNISWLQNI

-1936 GQNYKAP
+1936 GQNHKAP

-2034 HDKNAGVAYQVGT
+2034 HDTNAGVAYQVGT

-2082 ARSIGE
+2082 VRSIGE

-2157 RNSLDALDAFYDAEA
+2157 RNSLDAIDAYYDAEA

-2257 INGETKEWSGTHYK
+2257 INGETKEWTGTHYK

-2283 DTFTDEQKR
+2283 NTFTDEQKR

-2407 EIVYDNELGDYAH
+2407 EIVYDNELGDYVH

-2431 QFIYYTDGKPMVV
+2431 QFVYYQEGKPMVV
-2444 ELNEAHPIGAMLVAD
+2444 ELNQDHPIGAMLVSD
-2459 MKSQRAGLPKNKI
+2459 IKSQRAGLPKNKI
-2472 GNALTRWSRNIQHL
+2472 GNALTRWSRNIQNL

-2609 NVLRNNSTD
+2609 NVLRNKSTD

-2649 FTAALQT
+2649 FTAALET

-2666 ADNDITALRA
+2666 ADNDIATLRA

-2687 LVVGSKQIT
+2687 LVVGSKHIT
-2696 GNFQERSLEPVMNNF
+2696 GNFQERSLLPIANNF
-2711 IMFFNA
+2711 YMFFNA

-2778 MVDGKRVQIP
+2778 MVNGKRVQIP
-2788 VDYAL
+2788 VDYAF
-2793 KPFVAL
+2793 KPFLAL

-2807 SGDMEAMEATGKLYE
+2807 SGDMEAMEAIGKLYE

-2837 NSAYNAVSQFVPTAL
+2837 NSAYNAVSQFVPTAA

-2876 EDGEIIKDPSASDKS
+2876 ADGEIIKDPRDADKA
-2891 GKFDWSSSMAKS
+2891 GKYDWSTSLAKS
-2903 INPYLPREL
+2903 
-2912 EVTPRT
+2912 VGVFTPRT
-2918 LESLAG
+2918 YEALAG
-2924 NIGGDVYRLGGAAT
+2924 NLGGDVYRLGGAVV

-2967 EEQKMETSATLRRKI
+2967 EEQKVEASANLRRKI
-2982 DMYGKNSDDT
+2982 DLYGKDGEGT

-2998 YDVLAAAEKDA
+2998 YDVLATAEKDA

-3014 ADGYKMGDIIRGIR
+3014 ADGYNMGDIIRGIR
-3028 QASSDEELAE
+3028 QASSDKELAE
-3038 WKARRAELDYNT
+3038 WKARRAELDYNA

-3064 SNALRNNQY
+3064 SNALRSNQY

-3092 YNDPEF
+3092 YDDPEF

>member
-39 RDALASQRVLPAQI
+39 RDALASQRLLSAQI
-53 GQAINALATPEQSSL
+53 GQAINTLATPTPAQSTM
-68 PSYEQLIQQGEQQR
+68 PSYDQLIQQADQQKTAQVQAR
-82 QAQIQAAQTQNNALA
+82 QQQVNTLA
-97 NNLNNYA
+97 NNLNTYA
-104 NQTFDKIVNG
+104 TQTFDQISKG
-114 NGFADN
+114 GSFADN
-120 YMNTSQM
+120 YMNTSQV

-149 LYNAYLKRAKDTLAG
+149 LYNAYLKQAKEKLSG
-164 DKASAGD
+164 DKASAGN
-171 MKHGWKDALIP
+171 MEHGWKDAFIP
-182 LNAAGAGINK
+182 TNVVGAGLDK
-192 LLGSAAGLV
+192 LLGGVAGLV
-201 GQASNVLSYG
+201 GQASNVLSYPVG
-211 TGAVVYGVENL
+211 VVEYAEQKIR
-222 TGNDVSYNEAVK
+222 GNDITYQQAVTNT
-234 IAQNNVIGNAAFATH
+234 QGNWIGKGAWNTY
-249 KYFNNAA
+249 KYFNDAA
-256 DALLTHGASDRTR
+256 DSLITHGASDRTR
-269 ENIQEFREGV
+269 ENVQEFREGV

-285 ENLKYVAQHPLTAAL
+285 DNLKYAAQHPLTAAL

-313 GLYGRLGAAANA
+313 GLYGRLGATANA
-325 GRGANTS
+325 GRGVNTS

-357 GAQYG
+357 GSQWK
-362 EFSDDEG
+362 EFADDEG
-369 RQNSEQLLAATASGI
+369 RQNSEQILASTVSGI
-384 LTAATVGASSKWGG
+384 ISAATVGASAKWGG

-417 VAARVGQAVGV
+417 VAARVAQAVGV
-428 EGVTEAFDEGQNTAF
+428 EGATEAFDEGQQTAF
-443 QVALGDKNNAKFDLA
+443 QVSLGDNNNAQFDLA
-458 NLATEQNKTTILTGA
+458 NLTTEQNKNAILTGA
-473 GIGGMLGVGFGGLG
+473 GIGGMLGVGFGGIG

-500 AMINAK
+500 AMINA
-506 EAADQPTAEATE
+506 EEVAQVTAEPTATADTAA
-518 QPTAQPATQP
+518 QPTAQP
-528 TAEATEQPTAQPATQ
+528 TA
-543 PTAEATEQPTAQPAT
+543 
-558 QPAQAPT
+558 
-565 STTPVTEFA
+565 TTPVTEFA
-574 EVFPTNIRAVLRDI
+574 DAFPTNIRTVLRDI
-588 ESTLTNDAGK
+588 ETTLANDSGK
-598 AGSEE
+598 AGAEE

-608 ASDAI
+608 ATDAI
-613 SMINDLEAEG
+613 SMINDLGTDG
-623 VVVDL
+623 VNVDL
-628 DALNSTL
+628 DALNNTLATL
-635 TTLAQI
+635 TQI
-641 NSDPTTYFAQPQAR
+641 SDNPTTHFTQPQAR
-655 SESTPAPAPET
+655 SESTVTSET
-666 QAQPAVADAY
+666 TAQPAVADAY

-710 ELTPSTYQAQDTVVR
+710 ELTPATYQAQDTVVR

-739 AKDTTYTVES
+739 AQDTTYTVES

-754 EGGSGNAVTLIGER
+754 EGSSGNAATLIGER
-768 YNLRADNGT
+768 YNLRTDNGA
-777 TTSAI
+777 TTSAV
-782 YNGRD
+782 YDSRD

-793 DSQELLDT
+793 DSQELLNPT
-801 STPSASSA
+801 ASSTTTA
-809 NRQQG
+809 NREQG
-814 NPQLADAPIPMEQL
+814 NPQLANAPIPMESL
-828 VGQEVN
+828 VGSPVN
-834 YSGIEGTLQQTPE
+834 YSGIEGTLQQTPD

-878 VPAKVPTVATPMT
+878 LQVQAPVVTAPMT

-905 VREAQLQERMANYRE
+905 VRDAQLQERMANYRE
-920 EKANEDTALDQR
+920 EKANEDSALQEQQERD
-932 AELDSVQF
+932 AIPF
-940 SDQLLQLS
+940 SDNLLQLS
-948 SVVEPAL
+948 EVVEPAL

-963 HLANAVLTR
+963 HLNNAVITR

-986 SESATNADKEIA
+986 SESASNADKEIA
-998 IAYLTDQEVDNTNI
+998 MAYLTDQEVDNTNI
-1012 DAPLNQDYEM
+1012 DAPLNQDYEL
-1022 SVLERALADRNTVVH
+1022 SVLDKAMADRNTLVH

-1048 LDEDNSEALALIQ
+1048 LDEDNSEAFALIQ
-1061 QGITPDGLMNMK
+1061 NGITPESLMNMK
-1073 GQDLNTLLS
+1073 GQDLNTLLN

-1095 VRRILI
+1095 VRRILV
-1101 LADTIRYS
+1101 LADSIRYS

-1129 ESELQ
+1129 ESEVQ
-1134 RVNDSAKQLDEYAAR
+1134 RVNGYAKHLDEYAAQ

-1155 ITNDLIASA
+1155 ITTDLIVSA

-1175 VLEEAGTTQVVPS
+1175 VLEEASTTQVVS
-1188 DNPSTEAVMVV
+1188 TNNPSTEAVTAV
-1199 DSRDADNM
+1199 DARDADSM
-1207 IADKPTEKSVSMSSV
+1207 ITDKPSDKSVSMSSV

-1227 TAGNSSVYLR
+1227 TAGSASVYLR
-1237 PTNFLSE
+1237 PSMFLSE
-1244 GSRKALR
+1244 GSRKTLR
-1251 ADRTL
+1251 ANRTL
-1256 DGKWNALLDI
+1256 DGKFNALLDI

-1280 IDAEYAS
+1280 IDAEYAT
-1287 QLLEAMVIARSNV
+1287 QMLEAMVVARSNI
-1300 DLSGEPTSTIVRPKD
+1300 DLSGAPNSTVVRPKD
-1315 QARMATVVTSDV
+1315 QARMATVVTGDV

-1342 LATIP
+1342 LDTIP

-1359 DDIKIRAYYN
+1359 DDIKIRSYYN

-1374 LIQQKSPDLS
+1374 LIQQKSPALG
-1384 AERVMPLAAKF
+1384 AERAMPLAAKF

-1403 TINNLRGILDNTK
+1403 TINNLRDILDNTK
-1416 GKLRGLA
+1416 DKLRGLA

-1429 NKDSKFDS
+1429 LKDSKFDE
-1437 YQAELMNKVNVLE
+1437 YQAELVNKTHVLE

-1465 GLEEEINSDPDL
+1465 GLEEELNSDPDL

-1490 PTGTSETATRFQNM
+1490 PTGTSATASRFSDM
-1504 GNADASG
+1504 GNADSAN
-1511 TLEGLIDLATS
+1511 TIEGLIDLVTG
-1522 TYNLRGT
+1522 TYNLRGVT
-1529 TSDQLVAMAR
+1529 NEQLIGMARDNHEVAMA
-1539 DGYEAVMSDE
+1539 DN
-1549 IQAIASLVDQEY
+1549 IQAIASLVDQDY
-1561 KAPKATRK
+1561 KAPKAVRK
-1569 TADVKLA
+1569 SADVKLA
-1576 IVAIEPLTAQL
+1576 IDAIDPLTSQL
-1587 LPYDALSDINSAND
+1587 LPYNALSDINAAND

-1607 GLGVIDAVTGSR
+1607 GLGVIDSITGSR
-1619 ALEGIANYLQTGTS
+1619 ALEGIANYLQTGTT

-1673 GDILTQVP
+1673 GDVLTRVP

-1687 RAVAEAILHATAVAR
+1687 RAVAEAILHATSVAR

-1721 ANSTPSSHPF
+1721 ANSTPSTHPF
-1731 LSAAN
+1731 LSAPN
-1736 SAIGA
+1736 SGIGS

-1750 ALDAISNEQSLTQ
+1750 ALDAISNEQTLTQ

-1770 ALATIAQR
+1770 ALATISQR

-1788 LDPNAPV
+1788 TDPNAPV

-1810 GTHAVPENVM
+1810 GTHSVPENVM
-1820 HEVAHA
+1820 HETGHA

-1833 VNEAYLTPKQVEAKR
+1833 VNEAYLTPKQIEAKR

-1863 TQYGMTGIREWL
+1863 TPYGMTGIREWL

-1890 LDTTNISWLQGI
+1890 LDTTNISWLQNI

-1921 LHHSRVRREAEKILK
+1921 LHHSRVRREAEKLLQ
-1936 GQNYKAP
+1936 GQKYKAP
-1943 QKIDEVHDALTDMLA
+1943 SKIDEVHDALTDMLA
-1958 IIHVYSKPTSTRKTG
+1958 IIHVYSKPTTSRKTANG
-1973 SGTNMNAR
+1973 ANANVR
-1981 ADGGKPIT
+1981 ADGGQPIT
-1989 ASAVNEVGYNNVHT
+1989 ASTMNEVGYNNVHT

-2024 ISPVRYELVM
+2024 ISPVRYEMVM
-2034 HDKNAGVAYQVGT
+2034 HDTNAGVAYQVGT

-2067 VSTADTSPESSWVKP
+2067 ISTVDVSEDSAWVKP

-2100 RNMIISYIDGQVEV
+2100 RNMIIKYIDDNVEV

-2131 KDMPVML
+2131 KDMPVMF

-2157 RNSLDALDAFYDAEA
+2157 RNSLDAIDAYYDAEA
-2172 KHRSDLLN
+2172 QHRSDLLN

-2196 NYANGHTSR
+2196 NYSNGHTSR

-2210 KSVVDYLKD
+2210 KGAVDYLKD

-2257 INGETKEWSGTHYK
+2257 INGETKEWTGTHYK

-2283 DTFTDEQKR
+2283 NIFTDEQKR

-2303 EDLALTARE
+2303 EDLALTERE
-2312 YQEGLITKSQYYSRL
+2312 FKEGMITKSQYYSRL

-2335 LNQVNT
+2335 LNQVNADT
-2341 DSKPQTYR
+2341 KPQTYR

-2357 SESANTIYSLL
+2357 SESANTIYSLV

-2386 LVDKLKELPTSGIA
+2386 LVDKLKQLPTSGIA
-2400 NIKSAKV
+2400 NIKSAKL
-2407 EIVYDNELGDYAH
+2407 EIVYDNELGDYVH
-2420 RVSPDSGFAEN
+2420 RVSPDSGFADN
-2431 QFIYYTDGKPMVV
+2431 HFIYYTEGKPMVV
-2444 ELNEAHPIGAMLVAD
+2444 ELNESHPIGQMLASTVIAERGGHV
-2459 MKSQRAGLPKNKI
+2459 SSP
-2472 GNALTRWSRNIQHL
+2472 ALQTLARWSRKILNF

-2495 ASFIMKSAIWGVG
+2495 AAFIMKAAIWGVG
-2508 LLTGNAQAAYKT
+2508 LLTGNTQAAYKT
-2520 SLGDA
+2520 SLGDS
-2525 YKITGGSIL
+2525 YKITGRSIL
-2534 GLIRNLRHIPAL
+2534 GLIGNTKHLPSI
-2546 MGRASPD
+2546 MGRASD
-2553 RNQSIYEMYR
+2553 NRDQSLYAMYR
-2563 DIGGGMGGFNT
+2563 DIGGGMGGFSL
-2574 FGQDVDRN
+2574 FGRDVDRN

-2589 RAHFDLRREQ
+2589 QAHFDLRREQ

-2618 LLKATGHSV
+2618 LLKATGHSI
-2627 KGVYTTFAE
+2627 KGAYTTFAE
-2636 WTNAIDNLIRFSS
+2636 WTNALDNLIRFSS
-2649 FTAALQT
+2649 FNAALET

-2666 ADNDITALRA
+2666 ADKDVSALRT

-2681 PDYRDQ
+2681 PDFRDQ
-2687 LVVGSKQIT
+2687 LVTGSKQIT
-2696 GNFQERSLEPVMNNF
+2696 GNFQERSLTPTMNNF
-2711 IMFFNA
+2711 FLFFNA

-2726 NMLTSQQG
+2726 NMLTTQQG
-2734 QVAALSMFAAGAGL
+2734 QIAALSMFAAGAGL

-2778 MVDGKRVQIP
+2778 MVGGKRVQIP
-2788 VDYAL
+2788 VDYAF
-2793 KPFVAL
+2793 KPFLAL
-2799 GTYAAAYA
+2799 GTYSAAYA
-2807 SGDMEAMEATGKLYE
+2807 NGDIEAMDAAGKLYE

-2837 NSAYNAVSQFVPTAL
+2837 NKAYNAVSQFIPTAA
-2852 RSLVLPFMGIDNFN
+2852 RSLVLPFMGVDNFN
-2866 FKFNDKPAFD
+2866 FKFNDKPAYD
-2876 EDGEIIKDPSASDKS
+2876 ADGEIIKDPRDADKA
-2891 GKFDWSSSMAKS
+2891 GKYEWSSALAKS
-2903 INPYLPREL
+2903 
-2912 EVTPRT
+2912 VGVFTPRT
-2918 LESLAG
+2918 YEALAG
-2924 NIGGDVYRLGGAAT
+2924 NLGGDVYRLGSAAT
-2938 SNDPSQLSNVLTRS
+2938 SNDPTALTNVLTRS
-2952 IFPKDNTGMFLKQKF
+2952 IFPKDNTGMFFKEKF
-2967 EEQKMETSATLRRKI
+2967 ENQKLEASANLRRKI
-2982 DMYGKNSDDT
+2982 DIYGKESDST
-2992 VGYQEA
+2992 AGYQEA
-2998 YDVLAAAEKDA
+2998 YDVLAAADKA
-3009 KGMTT
+3009 ARSMTT
-3014 ADGYKMGDIIRGIR
+3014 EDGYKLGDIIRGIR
-3028 QASSDEELAE
+3028 QASSDEELAK

-3073 DSGEYLDV
+3073 DSGEYAEG

-3086 NRVNNL
+3086 NRVNTL
-3092 YNDPEF
+3092 YDDPEF